1 MPLRRDLRSVLVV
14 GSGPIVIGQAA
25 EFDYSGT
32 QACRALRSLGL
43 RVVLVNSNPAT
54 IMTDPEVAD
63 ATYLEPLTAER
74 VGAVLDAERPD
85 ALLPTLGGQ
94 TALNLAVELAESGAL
109 ERAGTRLAG
118 ATVEAVRRAE
128 SRRAFTEVCR
138 AAGLELPR
146 GIEVGSVED
155 GLAAVAELGLPV
167 VLRPSFTLGGWG
179 GGVAHRRDQLAELLG
194 QGLAASPVHRVLLE
208 ESVLGWKEF
217 ELEVMRD
224 RADNAVVVCSIEN
237 LDPMGVH
244 TGDSITVAPQ
254 MTLSDVEYQAMRD
267 DAITVL
273 RAVGVETGGANVQ
286 FAVDPAS
293 GRRVVIEMNPR
304 VSRSSA
310 LASKATGF
318 PIAKVAALLAVG
330 FTLDEIRNEV
340 TGKTAAAFEPTI
352 DYVVCKVPRFAFE
365 KFPGADPVL
374 TTRMKSVGE
383 VMAIGRTFPE
393 ALQKAFRS
401 LETGSDGLWEAEPAP
416 ASDPAQLL
424 ADVAVPTEQRLHHV
438 MRALRDGFTVDEVAG
453 ASSIDPWFVDG
464 IARVVEVGAEVEA
477 AGSIDAL
484 GRDLLWR
491 AKRHGFSD
499 RQLAAAVGATEGE
512 VRTRRRALGVEPVYR
527 SVDTCAGE
535 FEASTP
541 YFYSTYEEETEVP
554 ATARPRVVV
563 LGSGPNRIGQGVE
576 FDTACVH
583 AVQALREAGYET
595 VMVNCNPETVSTDYD
610 VADRLYI
617 EPLTCEDVL
626 EVCRAEA
633 RSGPLVGVVVTMGG
647 QTPLQLAHGL
657 AAARVPLLGTPS
669 EAIDLAEDR
678 GRFGAVLARCG
689 LDAPPWGQAA
699 TAEEAWAVAERVGY
713 PVLVRPS
720 YVLGG
725 RSMEVCYDAD
735 ALARSPALASVRL
748 SGRPVLVDRFLEDAV
763 EVDVDAL
770 ADAPGEVL
778 VCGVMEH
785 IEEAGVHSGD
795 SACVLPPITLGAD
808 QVAAI
813 GEATARLARELGVVG
828 LLNVQFAVKGDRLYV
843 IEANPRA
850 SRSVP
855 FVEKVTG
862 LPVAKAAALL
872 GTGATLASLREAGM
886 LPPGKGVLAPEPA
899 HVGVK
904 EAVLPFARFPGADS
918 LLGPEMRSTG
928 EVLGL
933 DQAFGAAF
941 AKSQEA
947 AYGALPTKGV
957 AFLSVRNADKR
968 AIVLPAKRLV
978 DLGFELV
985 ATAGTARVLARNGV
999 PASVVRKVGE
1009 GPDNV
1014 ADRIRAGEIDVV
1026 VNTPQGSGPRS
1037 DGYEIRAA
1045 AVAADIPIVTTLSGL
1060 TAMVQGVE
1068 ARLAGQ
1074 FTVRSV
1080 QAWHAQGEEGSAGPI
1095 RPGAGL
1101 AAGVTGQA
1109 GVGVTG
1115 QAGVG
1120 QAGVAGAGQAGQAG
1134 VAGVAGAG
1142 EAGMAGTGE
1151 AGAGVAG

>member
-1 MPLRRDLRSVLVV
+1 VPLRPDLHSILVI

-32 QACRALRSLGL
+32 QACRALRRLGL

-54 IMTDPEVAD
+54 IMTDPDVAD
-63 ATYLEPLTAER
+63 ATYVEPLTPGPVA
-74 VGAVLDAERPD
+74 AVIEAERPD
-85 ALLPTLGGQ
+85 AVLPTLGGQ
-94 TALNLAVELAESGAL
+94 TALNLAVALHERGDL
-109 ERAGTRLAG
+109 ERLGTGLIG

-128 SRRAFTEVCR
+128 SRVAFTEACR
-138 AAGLELPR
+138 KAGLDVPR
-146 GIEVGSVED
+146 SVEVGSVEEGD
-155 GLAAVAELGLPV
+155 AAAAELGLPA

-179 GGVAHRRDQLAELLG
+179 GGVARGRDELAELLR
-194 QGLAASPVHRVLLE
+194 QGLAASPVHRVLVE

-244 TGDSITVAPQ
+244 TGDSITVAPA
-254 MTLSDVEYQAMRD
+254 MTLTDREYQDMRD
-267 DAITVL
+267 DALTVL

-286 FAVDPAS
+286 FAVDPRS

-318 PIAKVAALLAVG
+318 PIAKVAAQLAVG

-340 TGKTAAAFEPTI
+340 TGKTAAAFEPTL
-352 DYVVCKVPRFAFE
+352 DYVVVKMPRFNFE
-365 KFPGADPVL
+365 KFPGADPSL

-393 ALQKAFRS
+393 ALQKAVRS
-401 LETGSDGLWEAEPAP
+401 LEAGADGLGADDEPSGSPRPWHRRSWGAVGG
-416 ASDPAQLL
+416 ASSPHMDRAYGRDQLL
-424 ADVAVPTEQRLHHV
+424 AASAIPGEHRLQAVE
-438 MRALRDGFTVDEVAG
+438 RALRLGCEVDEVAA

-464 IARVVEVGAEVEA
+464 IARIVELRAEIAA
-477 AGSIDAL
+477 AGTIDAL
-484 GRDLLWR
+484 DRDLLWR
-491 AKRHGFSD
+491 AKRLGFSD
-499 RQLAAAVGATEGE
+499 RQLAGIVRATEGE
-512 VRTRRRALGVEPVYR
+512 VRTRRRALQVEPVYR

-541 YFYSTYEEETEVP
+541 YHYSTYEEETEVP
-554 ATARPRVVV
+554 ATGRRRVVV

-583 AVQALREAGYET
+583 AVQALREAGYEAI
-595 VMVNCNPETVSTDYD
+595 MVNCNPETVSTDYD
-610 VADRLYI
+610 VADRLYV
-617 EPLTCEDVL
+617 EPLTTEDVL

-633 RSGPLVGVVVTMGG
+633 RGGELAGVVVTMGG

-657 AAARVPLLGTPS
+657 AAAGVPLLGTPP

-678 GRFGAVLARCG
+678 GRFGLVLGRCG
-689 LDAPPWGQAA
+689 LGAPAWGQASSR
-699 TAEEAWAVAERVGY
+699 EEALAVAERIGY

-725 RSMEVCYDAD
+725 RSMEVCYDAA
-735 ALARSPALASVRL
+735 ALRKSPALAA
-748 SGRPVLVDRFLEDAV
+748 GNGWDRPVLVDRFLEDAV

-770 ADAPGEVL
+770 CDPRGEVM

-795 SACVLPPITLGAD
+795 SACVLPPITLGLD
-808 QVAAI
+808 QVATV
-813 GEATARLARELGVVG
+813 GEATARLARALGVVG
-828 LLNVQFAVKGDRLYV
+828 ILNVQFAFKGDRLYV
-843 IEANPRA
+843 LEANPRA

-855 FVEKVTG
+855 YVEKVTG

-872 GTGATLASLREAGM
+872 MTGRTLADLRRDGM
-886 LPPGKGVLAPEPA
+886 LPSTDGVLGPAPD

-933 DQAFGAAF
+933 DRSFGAAF
-941 AKSQEA
+941 AKSQEG

-968 AIVLPAKRLV
+968 SIVLPAKRLA
-978 DLGFELV
+978 DLGFKLA
-985 ATAGTARVLARNGV
+985 ATAGTASVLRRNGV
-999 PASVVRKVGE
+999 PVEVVRKVYE

-1014 ADRIRAGEIDVV
+1014 ADLIRAGEIDVV

-1037 DGYEIRAA
+1037 DGYEIRTA
-1045 AVAADIPIVTTLSGL
+1045 AVAADIPCVTTLSGL
-1060 TAMVQGVE
+1060 AAMVQGIE
-1068 ARLAGQ
+1068 ARQAGDL
-1074 FTVRSV
+1074 TVRSL
-1080 QAWHAQGEEGSAGPI
+1080 QAYHT
-1095 RPGAGL
+1095 R
-1101 AAGVTGQA
+1101 
-1109 GVGVTG
+1109 
-1115 QAGVG
+1115 
-1120 QAGVAGAGQAGQAG
+1120 AGAG
-1134 VAGVAGAG
+1134 AGAG
-1142 EAGMAGTGE
+1142 AP
-1151 AGAGVAG
+1151 

>member
-1 MPLRRDLRSVLVV
+1 VPLREDLRSVLVI

-32 QACRALRSLGL
+32 QACRALRRLGL
-43 RVVLVNSNPAT
+43 RVILVNSNPAT

-63 ATYLEPLTAER
+63 ATYLEPLTPDMVA
-74 VGAVLDAERPD
+74 AVIEAERPD
-85 ALLPTLGGQ
+85 AVLPTLGGQ
-94 TALNLAVELAESGAL
+94 TALNLAVALDERGDL
-109 ERAGTRLAG
+109 ERLGVELIG

-128 SRRAFTEVCR
+128 SRVAFSEVCAR
-138 AAGLELPR
+138 AGLRTPR
-146 GIEVGSVED
+146 SREVGSVAE
-155 GLAAVAELGLPV
+155 GMETVGELGLPV

-179 GGVAHRRDQLAELLG
+179 GGVARTETEMGELLA
-194 QGLAASPVHRVLLE
+194 QGLAASPVHRVLVE
-208 ESVLGWKEF
+208 ESVLGWKEY

-244 TGDSITVAPQ
+244 TGDSITVAPA
-254 MTLSDVEYQAMRD
+254 MTLTDREYQAMRD
-267 DAITVL
+267 ESLAVL

-318 PIAKVAALLAVG
+318 PIAKVAAQLAVG

-340 TGKTAAAFEPTI
+340 TGKTAAAFEPTL
-352 DYVVCKVPRFAFE
+352 DYVVVKVPRFNFE
-365 KFPGADPVL
+365 KFPGADQVL

-393 ALQKAFRS
+393 ALQKAYRS
-401 LETGSDGLWEAEPAP
+401 LEAGRDGLGRAGDPPPRQALLEA
-416 ASDPAQLL
+416 
-424 ADVAVPTEQRLHHV
+424 VATPTDTRLEEV
-438 MRALRDGFTVDEVAG
+438 ELTLRLGCGVDEVAT
-453 ASSIDPWFVDG
+453 ASGIDPWFVDG
-464 IARVVEVGAEVEA
+464 VARIVEVRAEVAA
-477 AGSIDAL
+477 AGVIDAL
-484 GRDLLWR
+484 DRDLLWR
-491 AKRHGFSD
+491 AKRLGFSD
-499 RQLAAAVGATEGE
+499 RQLAGIVGATEGE
-512 VRTRRRALGVEPVYR
+512 VRTRRRAFGVEPVYR

-535 FEASTP
+535 FEAFTP
-541 YFYSTYEEETEVP
+541 YHYSTYEEETEVP
-554 ATARPRVVV
+554 VTGRPRVIV

-610 VADRLYI
+610 IADRLYV
-617 EPLTCEDVL
+617 EPLTTEDVL

-633 RSGPLVGVVVTMGG
+633 RGGQLVGVIVTMGG

-657 AAARVPLLGTPS
+657 AAAGVTLLGTPP

-678 GRFGAVLARCG
+678 GRFGAVLDRCG
-689 LDAPPWGQAA
+689 LDAPAWGQAA
-699 TAEEAWAVAERVGY
+699 SPQEALAVAERIGY

-725 RSMEVCYDAD
+725 RSMEVCYDAVT
-735 ALARSPALASVRL
+735 LRRSTALASMND
-748 SGRPVLVDRFLEDAV
+748 GDRPVLVDRFLEDAV

-770 ADAPGEVL
+770 CDAAGDVL

-795 SACVLPPITLGAD
+795 SACALPPITLGPD
-808 QVAAI
+808 QVDAI
-813 GEATARLARELGVVG
+813 GEATQRLARALGVVG
-828 LLNVQFAVKGDRLYV
+828 ILNVQFAFKGDRLYV
-843 IEANPRA
+843 LEANPRA

-862 LPVAKAAALL
+862 LSVAKAAALIA
-872 GTGATLASLREAGM
+872 TGRSIPELRKAGM
-886 LPPGKGVLAPEPA
+886 LPPGEAVLAQQPC

-933 DQAFGAAF
+933 DRSFGAAY
-941 AKSQEA
+941 AKSQES

-968 AIVLPAKRLV
+968 AIVLPAKRLA
-978 DLGFELV
+978 DLGFKLAASV
-985 ATAGTARVLARNGV
+985 GTASVLRRNGV
-999 PASVVRKVGE
+999 PVEVVHKVHE
-1009 GPDNV
+1009 GSPNIVDL
-1014 ADRIRAGEIDVV
+1014 IRGGHIDVV
-1026 VNTPQGSGPRS
+1026 VNTPQGSGPRT
-1037 DGYEIRAA
+1037 DGYEIRTA
-1045 AVAADIPIVTTLSGL
+1045 AVATDIPCVTTLSGL
-1060 TAMVQGVE
+1060 TAMVQGIE
-1068 ARLAGQ
+1068 ARQAGEL
-1074 FTVRSV
+1074 TVRSL
-1080 QAWHAQGEEGSAGPI
+1080 QGYH
-1095 RPGAGL
+1095 
-1101 AAGVTGQA
+1101 
-1109 GVGVTG
+1109 
-1115 QAGVG
+1115 
-1120 QAGVAGAGQAGQAG
+1120 
-1134 VAGVAGAG
+1134 G
-1142 EAGMAGTGE
+1142 EAGSP
-1151 AGAGVAG
+1151 

>member
-1 MPLRRDLRSVLVV
+1 MPLRPDLHSILVI

-32 QACRALRSLGL
+32 QACRALRRLGL

-63 ATYLEPLTAER
+63 ATYVEPLTPGPVA
-74 VGAVLDAERPD
+74 AVIEAERPD
-85 ALLPTLGGQ
+85 AVLPTLGGQ
-94 TALNLAVELAESGAL
+94 TALNLAVALHERGDL
-109 ERAGTRLAG
+109 ERLGTGLIG

-128 SRRAFTEVCR
+128 SRVAFTEACR
-138 AAGLELPR
+138 KAGLDVPR
-146 GIEVGSVED
+146 SVEVGSVEEGD
-155 GLAAVAELGLPV
+155 AAAAELGLPA

-179 GGVAHRRDQLAELLG
+179 GGVARGRDELAELLR
-194 QGLAASPVHRVLLE
+194 QGLAASPVHRVLVE

-244 TGDSITVAPQ
+244 TGDSITVAPA
-254 MTLSDVEYQAMRD
+254 MTLTDREYQDMRD
-267 DAITVL
+267 DALTVL

-286 FAVDPAS
+286 FAVDPRS

-318 PIAKVAALLAVG
+318 PIAKVAAQLAVG

-340 TGKTAAAFEPTI
+340 TGKTAAAFEPTL
-352 DYVVCKVPRFAFE
+352 DYVVVKMPRFNFE
-365 KFPGADPVL
+365 KFPGADPSL

-393 ALQKAFRS
+393 ALQKAVRS
-401 LETGSDGLWEAEPAP
+401 LEAGADGLGADDEPSGSPRPWHRRSWGAVGG
-416 ASDPAQLL
+416 ASSPHMDRAYGRDQLL
-424 ADVAVPTEQRLHHV
+424 AASAIPGEHRLQAVE
-438 MRALRDGFTVDEVAG
+438 RALRLGCEVDEVAA

-464 IARVVEVGAEVEA
+464 IARIVELRAEIAA
-477 AGSIDAL
+477 AGTIDAL
-484 GRDLLWR
+484 DRDLLWR
-491 AKRHGFSD
+491 AKRLGFSD
-499 RQLAAAVGATEGE
+499 RQLAGIVRATEGE
-512 VRTRRRALGVEPVYR
+512 VRTRRRALQVEPVYR

-541 YFYSTYEEETEVP
+541 YHYSTYEEETEVP
-554 ATARPRVVV
+554 ATGRRRVVV

-583 AVQALREAGYET
+583 AVQALREAGYEAI
-595 VMVNCNPETVSTDYD
+595 MVNCNPETVSTDYD
-610 VADRLYI
+610 VADRLYV
-617 EPLTCEDVL
+617 EPLTTEDVL

-633 RSGPLVGVVVTMGG
+633 RGGELAGVVVTMGG

-657 AAARVPLLGTPS
+657 AAAGVPLLGTPP

-678 GRFGAVLARCG
+678 GRFGLVLGRCG
-689 LDAPPWGQAA
+689 LGAPAWGQASSR
-699 TAEEAWAVAERVGY
+699 EEALAVAERIGY

-725 RSMEVCYDAD
+725 RSMEVCYDAA
-735 ALARSPALASVRL
+735 ALRKSPALAA
-748 SGRPVLVDRFLEDAV
+748 GNGWDRPVLVDRFLEDAV

-770 ADAPGEVL
+770 CDPRGEVM

-795 SACVLPPITLGAD
+795 SACVLPPITLGLD
-808 QVAAI
+808 QVATV
-813 GEATARLARELGVVG
+813 GEATARLARALGVVG
-828 LLNVQFAVKGDRLYV
+828 ILNVQFAFKGDRLYV
-843 IEANPRA
+843 LEANPRA

-855 FVEKVTG
+855 YVEKVTG

-872 GTGATLASLREAGM
+872 MTGRTLADLRRDGM
-886 LPPGKGVLAPEPA
+886 LPSTDGVLGPAPD

-933 DQAFGAAF
+933 DRSFGAAF
-941 AKSQEA
+941 AKSQEG

-968 AIVLPAKRLV
+968 AIVLPAKRLA
-978 DLGFELV
+978 DLGFKLA
-985 ATAGTARVLARNGV
+985 ATAGTASVLRRNGV
-999 PASVVRKVGE
+999 PVEVVRKVYE

-1014 ADRIRAGEIDVV
+1014 ADLIRAGEIDVV

-1037 DGYEIRAA
+1037 DGYEIRTA
-1045 AVAADIPIVTTLSGL
+1045 AVAADIPCVTTLSGL
-1060 TAMVQGVE
+1060 AAMVQGIE
-1068 ARLAGQ
+1068 ARQAGDL
-1074 FTVRSV
+1074 TVRSL
-1080 QAWHAQGEEGSAGPI
+1080 QAYHT
-1095 RPGAGL
+1095 R
-1101 AAGVTGQA
+1101 
-1109 GVGVTG
+1109 
-1115 QAGVG
+1115 
-1120 QAGVAGAGQAGQAG
+1120 AGAG
-1134 VAGVAGAG
+1134 AGAG
-1142 EAGMAGTGE
+1142 AP
-1151 AGAGVAG
+1151 

>member
-1 MPLRRDLRSVLVV
+1 MPLREELRSVLVV

-32 QACRALRSLGL
+32 QACRALRRLGL

-63 ATYLEPLTAER
+63 ATYLEPLTPGPVA
-74 VGAVLDAERPD
+74 AVLEAERPD

-94 TALNLAVELAESGAL
+94 TALNLAVALHENGTL
-109 ERAGTRLAG
+109 ERLGVELIG
-118 ATVEAVRRAE
+118 ATVDAVRRAE
-128 SRRAFTEVCR
+128 SRVEFTRTCR
-138 AAGLELPR
+138 AAGLDLPR
-146 GIEVGSVED
+146 GVEVGSVAE
-155 GLAAVAELGLPV
+155 GLAEVEDLGLPV

-179 GGVAHRRDQLAELLG
+179 GGIARSFEELARLLAE
-194 QGLAASPVHRVLLE
+194 GLVASPVGRVLIE

-237 LDPMGVH
+237 VDPMGVH
-244 TGDSITVAPQ
+244 TGDSVTVAPQ
-254 MTLSDVEYQAMRD
+254 MTLSDREYQAMRD
-267 DAITVL
+267 DALTVL

-286 FAVDPAS
+286 FAVDPRT

-318 PIAKVAALLAVG
+318 PIAKVAAQLAVG

-340 TGKTAAAFEPTI
+340 TGRTAAAFEPTL
-352 DYVVCKVPRFAFE
+352 DYVVVKVPRFNFE
-365 KFPGADPVL
+365 KFPGADPHL

-393 ALQKAFRS
+393 ALQKACRS
-401 LETGSDGLWEAEPAP
+401 LETGRDGLGNPAADPDPGSPEAVPEA
-416 ASDPAQLL
+416 LL
-424 ADVAVPTEQRLHHV
+424 AACGRPTADRLEAVE
-438 MRALRDGFTVDEVAG
+438 RALRLGATVEQVAA
-453 ASSIDPWFVDG
+453 ASDIDPWFVDG
-464 IARVVEVGAEVEA
+464 IARTVEVGAEVA
-477 AGSIDAL
+477 AAASIDDL
-484 GRDLLWR
+484 GRGLLWR

-499 RQLAAAVGATEGE
+499 PQLAAAVGATEGE

-541 YFYSTYEEETEVP
+541 YHYSTYEEETEVP
-554 ATARPRVVV
+554 ATGRRRVVV

-610 VADRLYI
+610 IADRLYI

-633 RSGPLVGVVVTMGG
+633 AGGELAGVIVTMGG
-647 QTPLQLAHGL
+647 QTPLQLASGL
-657 AAARVPLLGTPS
+657 AAAGVPLLGTPP

-678 GRFGAVLARCG
+678 GRFGTVLERCR
-689 LDAPPWGQAA
+689 LDAPPWGQVASV
-699 TAEEAWAVAERVGY
+699 TEALAVADRVGY

-735 ALARSPALASVRL
+735 ALARSSALSAISEVSVGRPFPGPPNPPG
-748 SGRPVLVDRFLEDAV
+748 SRPVLVDRFLEDAV

-770 ADAPGEVL
+770 CDAAGQVL

-785 IEEAGVHSGD
+785 IEEAGIHSGD

-808 QVAAI
+808 QVAAVE
-813 GEATARLARELGVVG
+813 EATARLGRALGVVG
-828 LLNVQFAVKGDRLYV
+828 VLNVQFAFKGERLYV
-843 IEANPRA
+843 LEANPRA

-872 GTGATLASLREAGM
+872 MTGSTLAG
-886 LPPGKGVLAPEPA
+886 LALQGAEPA

-933 DQAFGAAF
+933 DARFGAAF

-968 AIVLPAKRLV
+968 AIVLPAKRLA
-978 DLGFELV
+978 DLGFTLV
-985 ATAGTARVLARNGV
+985 ATTGTAGVLHRNGV
-999 PASVVRKVGE
+999 PAAIVRKGHE

-1014 ADRIRAGEIDVV
+1014 VDKIRAGEIDLV
-1026 VNTPQGSGPRS
+1026 VNTPAGPGARE
-1037 DGYEIRAA
+1037 DGYDIRIA
-1045 AVAADIPIVTTLSGL
+1045 AVAADIPCITTLSGL
-1060 TAMVQGVE
+1060 TAVVQGIE
-1068 ARLAGQ
+1068 ARLAGDLA
-1074 FTVRSV
+1074 VRPL
-1080 QAWHAQGEEGSAGPI
+1080 QTWHKGG
-1095 RPGAGL
+1095 
-1101 AAGVTGQA
+1101 
-1109 GVGVTG
+1109 
-1115 QAGVG
+1115 
-1120 QAGVAGAGQAGQAG
+1120 
-1134 VAGVAGAG
+1134 
-1142 EAGMAGTGE
+1142 
-1151 AGAGVAG
+1151 

>member
-1 MPLRRDLRSVLVV
+1 VPLRQGLGSVLVV

-63 ATYLEPLTAER
+63 ATYLEPLTPGPVA
-74 VGAVLDAERPD
+74 AVLEAERPD

-94 TALNLAVELAESGAL
+94 TALNLAVALHENGTL
-109 ERAGTRLAG
+109 ERLGVELIG
-118 ATVEAVRRAE
+118 ATVDAVRRAE
-128 SRRAFTEVCR
+128 SRVEFTRTCR
-138 AAGLELPR
+138 AAGLDLPR
-146 GIEVGSVED
+146 GVEVGSVAD
-155 GLAAVAELGLPV
+155 GLAAVGDLGLPV
-167 VLRPSFTLGGWG
+167 VIRPSFTLGGWG
-179 GGVAHRRDQLAELLG
+179 GGIARTVEELGRLLG
-194 QGLAASPVHRVLLE
+194 EGLTASPVGRVLIE

-237 LDPMGVH
+237 VDPMGVH
-244 TGDSITVAPQ
+244 TGDSVTVAPQ
-254 MTLSDVEYQAMRD
+254 MTLSDREYQAMRD
-267 DAITVL
+267 DALTVL

-286 FAVDPAS
+286 FAVDPRT

-318 PIAKVAALLAVG
+318 PIAKVAAQLAVG

-340 TGKTAAAFEPTI
+340 TGKTAAAFEPTL
-352 DYVVCKVPRFAFE
+352 DYVVVKAPRFNFE
-365 KFPGADPVL
+365 KFPGADPEL

-393 ALQKAFRS
+393 ALQKAGRS
-401 LETGSDGLWEAEPAP
+401 LENGRFGLGNPSGDPAP
-416 ASDPAQLL
+416 GSPEAAPGALL
-424 ADVAVPTEQRLHHV
+424 AGCARPTADRLEAVE
-438 MRALRDGFTVDEVAG
+438 RALRLGATVDQVAA
-453 ASSIDPWFVDG
+453 ASDIDPWFVDG
-464 IARVVEVGAEVEA
+464 IARIVEVGAEVAA
-477 AGSIDAL
+477 AGPIDDL
-484 GRDLLWR
+484 GRGLLWR

-499 RQLAAAVGATEGE
+499 AQLAAAVGATEGE

-541 YFYSTYEEETEVP
+541 YHYSTYEEETEVP
-554 ATARPRVVV
+554 ATGRRRVIV

-583 AVQALREAGYET
+583 AVQALRDAGYET

-610 VADRLYI
+610 IADRLYI

-633 RSGPLVGVVVTMGG
+633 AGGDLVGMIVTMGG
-647 QTPLQLAHGL
+647 QTPLQLASGL
-657 AAARVPLLGTPS
+657 AAAGVPLLGTPPD
-669 EAIDLAEDR
+669 AIDLAEDR
-678 GRFGAVLARCG
+678 GRFGAVLERCG
-689 LDAPPWGQAA
+689 LDAPPWGQAGSV
-699 TAEEAWAVAERVGY
+699 EEALAVADRVGY

-725 RSMEVCYDAD
+725 RSMEVCYDAA
-735 ALARSPALASVRL
+735 ALARSSALAATVRDGDHPTL
-748 SGRPVLVDRFLEDAV
+748 RPVLVDRFLEDAV

-770 ADAPGEVL
+770 CDTTGQVL

-785 IEEAGVHSGD
+785 IEEAGIHSGD

-813 GEATARLARELGVVG
+813 EDATARLGRALGVVG
-828 LLNVQFAVKGDRLYV
+828 ILNVQFAFKGQRLYV
-843 IEANPRA
+843 LEANPRA

-862 LPVAKAAALL
+862 LPVARAAALL
-872 GTGATLASLREAGM
+872 MTGSTLAG
-886 LPPGKGVLAPEPA
+886 LALQASEPA

-933 DQAFGAAF
+933 DSRFGAAF

-968 AIVLPAKRLV
+968 AIVLPAKRLA
-978 DLGFELV
+978 DLGFTLM
-985 ATAGTARVLARNGV
+985 ATTGTAGVLRRNGV
-999 PASVVRKVGE
+999 EAQVVRKGHE

-1014 ADRIRAGEIDVV
+1014 VDKIRAGEIDLV
-1026 VNTPQGSGPRS
+1026 VNTPAGPGARE
-1037 DGYEIRAA
+1037 DGYDIRIA
-1045 AVAADIPIVTTLSGL
+1045 AVAADIPCITTLSGL
-1060 TAMVQGVE
+1060 TAVVQGIE
-1068 ARLAGQ
+1068 ARLAGDLA
-1074 FTVRSV
+1074 VRPLQS
-1080 QAWHAQGEEGSAGPI
+1080 WHAEGAE
-1095 RPGAGL
+1095 
-1101 AAGVTGQA
+1101 V
-1109 GVGVTG
+1109 
-1115 QAGVG
+1115 
-1120 QAGVAGAGQAGQAG
+1120 
-1134 VAGVAGAG
+1134 
-1142 EAGMAGTGE
+1142 
-1151 AGAGVAG
+1151 

>member
-1 MPLRRDLRSVLVV
+1 MPLRDDLRSVLVI

-32 QACRALRSLGL
+32 QACRALRRLGL

-63 ATYLEPLTAER
+63 ATYLEPLTAGP
-74 VGAVLDAERPD
+74 VAAVLEAERPD

-94 TALNLAVELAESGAL
+94 TALNLAVELDENGTL
-109 ERAGTRLAG
+109 ERLGVELIG
-118 ATVEAVRRAE
+118 ASVEAVRRAE
-128 SRRAFTEVCR
+128 SRVRFTETCQ
-138 AAGLELPR
+138 AAGLDLPR
-146 GIEVGSVED
+146 SVEVGTVPE
-155 GLAAVAELGLPV
+155 GLAAADRLGLPV
-167 VLRPSFTLGGWG
+167 VVRPSFTLGGWG
-179 GGVAHRRDQLAELLG
+179 GGVARDRAALAELLA
-194 QGLAASPVHRVLLE
+194 QGLAASPVRRVLVE
-208 ESVLGWKEF
+208 ESVLGWKEL

-237 LDPMGVH
+237 VDPMGVH
-244 TGDSITVAPQ
+244 TGDSVTVAPQ
-254 MTLSDVEYQAMRD
+254 MTLSDREYQAMRD
-267 DAITVL
+267 DALTVL

-340 TGKTAAAFEPTI
+340 TGKTAAAFEPTL
-352 DYVVCKVPRFAFE
+352 DYVVVKVPRFNFE
-365 KFPGADPVL
+365 KFPDADPEL

-393 ALQKAFRS
+393 ALQKAWRS
-401 LETGSDGLWEAEPAP
+401 LESGRDGLGGPDGGPEPSREA
-416 ASDPAQLL
+416 LL
-424 ADVAVPTEQRLHHV
+424 AACARPTQERLEAVE
-438 MRALRDGFTVDEVAG
+438 RALRLGCTVEEVAG
-453 ASSIDPWFVDG
+453 ASAIDPWFVDG
-464 IARVVEVGAEVEA
+464 VARIVEVRAEVA
-477 AGSIDAL
+477 AARSIDEL
-484 GRDLLWR
+484 DRRRLRR

-499 RQLAAAVGATEGE
+499 RQLAALVGATEGE
-512 VRTRRRALGVEPVYR
+512 VRTRRRALGIEPVYR

-535 FEASTP
+535 FEAATP
-541 YFYSTYEEETEVP
+541 YHYSTYEEETEVP
-554 ATARPRVVV
+554 ATGRRRVVV

-583 AVQALREAGYET
+583 AVQALRDGGYET

-633 RSGPLVGVVVTMGG
+633 AGGELVGVVVTMGG
-647 QTPLQLAHGL
+647 QTPLQLAAGL
-657 AAARVPLLGTPS
+657 AAAGVPLLGTPP

-678 GRFGAVLARCG
+678 GRFGTVLESCG
-689 LDAPPWGQAA
+689 LDAPPWGQAV
-699 TAEEAWAVAERVGY
+699 TVKEALAVAERVGY

-725 RSMEVCYDAD
+725 RSMEVCYDAA
-735 ALARSPALASVRL
+735 ALARSAALNGSGG
-748 SGRPVLVDRFLEDAV
+748 GRPVLVDRFLEDAV

-770 ADAPGEVL
+770 CDATGELL

-795 SACVLPPITLGAD
+795 SACVLPPITLGPD
-808 QVAAI
+808 QVAAV
-813 GEATARLARELGVVG
+813 GEATARLGRALGVIG
-828 LLNVQFAVKGDRLYV
+828 ILNVQFALKGERLFV
-843 IEANPRA
+843 LEANPRA

-862 LPVAKAAALL
+862 LPVARAAARLM
-872 GTGATLASLREAGM
+872 TGSTLAELGLGEA
-886 LPPGKGVLAPEPA
+886 PEEPA

-933 DQAFGAAF
+933 DASFGAAF

-968 AIVLPAKRLV
+968 AIVLPAKRLA
-978 DLGFELV
+978 DLGFTLV
-985 ATAGTARVLARNGV
+985 ATAGTAGVLARNGV
-999 PASVVRKVGE
+999 PAGVVAKVHE

-1014 ADRIRAGEIDVV
+1014 VERIRAGEIDVV
-1026 VNTPQGSGPRS
+1026 VNTPQGSGPRA
-1037 DGYEIRAA
+1037 DGYDIRTA
-1045 AVAADIPIVTTLSGL
+1045 AVAADIPCITTLSGL
-1060 TAMVQGVE
+1060 TAVVQGIE
-1068 ARLAGQ
+1068 AQLAGELA
-1074 FTVRSV
+1074 VRPL
-1080 QAWHAQGEEGSAGPI
+1080 QAWHAT
-1095 RPGAGL
+1095 R
-1101 AAGVTGQA
+1101 TGKR
-1109 GVGVTG
+1109 
-1115 QAGVG
+1115 
-1120 QAGVAGAGQAGQAG
+1120 
-1134 VAGVAGAG
+1134 
-1142 EAGMAGTGE
+1142 
-1151 AGAGVAG
+1151 

>member
-1 MPLRRDLRSVLVV
+1 MPLREDLRSVLVI

-32 QACRALRSLGL
+32 QACRALRRLGL
-43 RVVLVNSNPAT
+43 RVILVNSNPAT

-63 ATYLEPLTAER
+63 ATYLEPLTPDPVA
-74 VGAVLDAERPD
+74 AVIEAERPD
-85 ALLPTLGGQ
+85 AVLPTLGGQ
-94 TALNLAVELAESGAL
+94 TALNLAVALDERGDL
-109 ERAGTRLAG
+109 ERLGVELIG

-128 SRRAFTEVCR
+128 SRVAFSEVCAR
-138 AAGLELPR
+138 AGLQTPR
-146 GIEVGSVED
+146 SREVGSVAE
-155 GLAAVAELGLPV
+155 GQETIAELGLPL

-179 GGVAHRRDQLAELLG
+179 GGVARTAGELAGLLA
-194 QGLAASPVHRVLLE
+194 QGLAASPVHRVLVE
-208 ESVLGWKEF
+208 ESVLGWKEY

-244 TGDSITVAPQ
+244 TGDSITVAPA
-254 MTLSDVEYQAMRD
+254 MTLTDREYQAMRD
-267 DAITVL
+267 ESLTVL

-318 PIAKVAALLAVG
+318 PIAKVAAQLAVG

-340 TGKTAAAFEPTI
+340 TGKTAAAFEPTL
-352 DYVVCKVPRFAFE
+352 DYVVVKVPRFNFE
-365 KFPGADPVL
+365 KFPGADQVL

-393 ALQKAFRS
+393 ALQKAYRS
-401 LETGSDGLWEAEPAP
+401 LEAGRDGLGRREGVPAAGRRAEGRPAAP
-416 ASDPAQLL
+416 LSPERRQALL
-424 ADVAVPTEQRLHHV
+424 RATATPTDTRLEEV
-438 MRALRDGFTVDEVAG
+438 ERALRLGCGVDEVAR
-453 ASSIDPWFVDG
+453 ASGIDPWFVDG
-464 IARVVEVGAEVEA
+464 VARIVEVRAEVA
-477 AGSIDAL
+477 AAAVIDAL
-484 GRDLLWR
+484 DRELLWR
-491 AKRHGFSD
+491 AKRLGFSD
-499 RQLAAAVGATEGE
+499 RQLAGIVDATEGE
-512 VRTRRRALGVEPVYR
+512 VRTRRRALGIEPVYR

-535 FEASTP
+535 FEAFTP
-541 YFYSTYEEETEVP
+541 YHYSTYEEETEVP
-554 ATARPRVVV
+554 VTGRPRVIV

-610 VADRLYI
+610 VADRLYV
-617 EPLTCEDVL
+617 EPLTTEDVL
-626 EVCRAEA
+626 EVARAEA
-633 RSGPLVGVVVTMGG
+633 RGGQLVGVIVTMGG

-657 AAARVPLLGTPS
+657 EAAGVPLLGTPP

-678 GRFGAVLARCG
+678 GRFGAVLDRCG
-689 LDAPPWGQAA
+689 LDAPAWGQAA
-699 TAEEAWAVAERVGY
+699 SPEEALQVAERIGY

-725 RSMEVCYDAD
+725 RSMEVCYDAGT
-735 ALARSPALASVRL
+735 LARSGALASMNH
-748 SGRPVLVDRFLEDAV
+748 GDRPVLVDRFLEDAV

-770 ADAPGEVL
+770 CDAAGDVL

-795 SACVLPPITLGAD
+795 SACALPPITLGPD
-808 QVAAI
+808 QVEAV
-813 GEATARLARELGVVG
+813 GEATQRLAGALGVVG
-828 LLNVQFAVKGDRLYV
+828 ILNVQFAFKGDRLYV
-843 IEANPRA
+843 LEANPRA

-862 LPVAKAAALL
+862 LPVARAAALIA
-872 GTGATLASLREAGM
+872 TGRSIDELRKGGM
-886 LPPGKGVLAPEPA
+886 LPPGESVLAPPPD

-933 DQAFGAAF
+933 DRSFGAAY
-941 AKSQEA
+941 AKSQES

-968 AIVLPAKRLV
+968 AIVLPAKRLA
-978 DLGFELV
+978 DLGFNLV
-985 ATAGTARVLARNGV
+985 ASVGTASVLRRNGV
-999 PASVVRKVGE
+999 PVEVVHKVHE
-1009 GPDNV
+1009 GSPSIV
-1014 ADRIRAGEIDVV
+1014 ELIRGGQIDVV
-1026 VNTPQGSGPRS
+1026 VNTPQGSGPRA
-1037 DGYEIRAA
+1037 DGYEIRTA
-1045 AVAADIPIVTTLSGL
+1045 AVATDIPCVTTLSGL
-1060 TAMVQGVE
+1060 AAMVQGIE
-1068 ARLAGQ
+1068 ARQAGEL
-1074 FTVRSV
+1074 TVRSL
-1080 QAWHAQGEEGSAGPI
+1080 QGYH
-1095 RPGAGL
+1095 
-1101 AAGVTGQA
+1101 
-1109 GVGVTG
+1109 
-1115 QAGVG
+1115 
-1120 QAGVAGAGQAGQAG
+1120 
-1134 VAGVAGAG
+1134 G
-1142 EAGMAGTGE
+1142 EAGSP
-1151 AGAGVAG
+1151 

>member
-1 MPLRRDLRSVLVV
+1 VPLRGDLRSVLVI

-32 QACRALRSLGL
+32 QACRALRRLGL

-63 ATYLEPLTAER
+63 ATYLEPLTAGP
-74 VGAVLDAERPD
+74 VAAVLEAERPD

-94 TALNLAVELAESGAL
+94 TALNLAVELHENGTL
-109 ERAGTRLAG
+109 ERLGVELIG

-128 SRRAFTEVCR
+128 SRVRFTETCQ
-138 AAGLELPR
+138 AAGLDLPR
-146 GIEVGSVED
+146 SVEVGSVPD
-155 GLAAVAELGLPV
+155 GLAAADRLGLPV

-179 GGVAHRRDQLAELLG
+179 GGVARDRAALAGLLA
-194 QGLAASPVHRVLLE
+194 QGLAASPVRRVLVE
-208 ESVLGWKEF
+208 ESVLGWKEL

-237 LDPMGVH
+237 VDPMGVH
-244 TGDSITVAPQ
+244 TGDSVTVAPQ
-254 MTLSDVEYQAMRD
+254 MTLSDREYQAMRD
-267 DAITVL
+267 DALTVL

-340 TGKTAAAFEPTI
+340 TGKTAAAFEPTL
-352 DYVVCKVPRFAFE
+352 DYVAVKVPRFNFE
-365 KFPGADPVL
+365 KFPDADPEL

-393 ALQKAFRS
+393 ALQKAWRS
-401 LETGSDGLWEAEPAP
+401 LETGRDGLGGPEPPGPPGPGSPEADRA
-416 ASDPAQLL
+416 ALL
-424 ADVAVPTEQRLHHV
+424 AACARPTQDRLEAVE
-438 MRALRDGFTVDEVAG
+438 RALRLGCTVEEVAA
-453 ASSIDPWFVDG
+453 ASAIDPWFVDG
-464 IARVVEVGAEVEA
+464 IARIVEVRAEVA
-477 AGSIDAL
+477 TARSIDELDAA
-484 GRDLLWR
+484 LLWR

-499 RQLAAAVGATEGE
+499 RQLAAPVGATEGE
-512 VRTRRRALGVEPVYR
+512 VRTRRRALGIEPVYR

-535 FEASTP
+535 FEAATP
-541 YFYSTYEEETEVP
+541 YHYSTYEEETEVP
-554 ATARPRVVV
+554 ATGRRRVVV

-583 AVQALREAGYET
+583 AVQALRDAGYET

-633 RSGPLVGVVVTMGG
+633 AGGELVGVVVTMGG
-647 QTPLQLAHGL
+647 QTPLQLAAGL
-657 AAARVPLLGTPS
+657 AAAGVPLLGTPPES
-669 EAIDLAEDR
+669 IDLAEDR
-678 GRFGAVLARCG
+678 GRFGTVLEGCG

-699 TAEEAWAVAERVGY
+699 TVKEALAVADRVGY

-725 RSMEVCYDAD
+725 RSMEVCYDAA
-735 ALARSPALASVRL
+735 ALARSAALNGEDSIGGLRL
-748 SGRPVLVDRFLEDAV
+748 SHPNPPGGRPVLVDRFLEDAV

-770 ADAPGEVL
+770 CDATGELL

-795 SACVLPPITLGAD
+795 SACVLPPITLGPD
-808 QVAAI
+808 QVAAV
-813 GEATARLARELGVVG
+813 GDATARLGRALGVIG
-828 LLNVQFAVKGDRLYV
+828 ILNVQFALKGERLYV
-843 IEANPRA
+843 LEANPRA

-862 LPVAKAAALL
+862 LPVARAAARLM
-872 GTGATLASLREAGM
+872 TGSTLAELGIGG
-886 LPPGKGVLAPEPA
+886 PPPEPA

-933 DQAFGAAF
+933 DVSFGAAF

-968 AIVLPAKRLV
+968 AIVLPAKRLA
-978 DLGFELV
+978 DLGFTLV
-985 ATAGTARVLARNGV
+985 ATAGTAGVLARNGV
-999 PASVVRKVGE
+999 PAAVVAKVHE
-1009 GPDNV
+1009 GADNV
-1014 ADRIRAGEIDVV
+1014 VERIRAGEIDVV
-1026 VNTPQGSGPRS
+1026 VNTPQGSGPRA
-1037 DGYEIRAA
+1037 DGYDIRTA
-1045 AVAADIPIVTTLSGL
+1045 AVAADIPCITTLSGL
-1060 TAMVQGVE
+1060 TAVVQGIE
-1068 ARLAGQ
+1068 AQLAGELA
-1074 FTVRSV
+1074 VRPL
-1080 QAWHAQGEEGSAGPI
+1080 QAWHDGPAG
-1095 RPGAGL
+1095 RRSGA
-1101 AAGVTGQA
+1101 APPD
-1109 GVGVTG
+1109 
-1115 QAGVG
+1115 
-1120 QAGVAGAGQAGQAG
+1120 
-1134 VAGVAGAG
+1134 GAG
-1142 EAGMAGTGE
+1142 EAEGR
-1151 AGAGVAG
+1151 

>member
-1 MPLRRDLRSVLVV
+1 MPLRSDLRSVLVV

-32 QACRALRSLGL
+32 QACRALRALGL

-94 TALNLAVELAESGAL
+94 TALNLAVELAGSGAL
-109 ERAGTRLAG
+109 ERVGTRLIG
-118 ATVEAVRRAE
+118 ASVEAVSRAE
-128 SRRAFTEVCR
+128 SRQAFTAVCR

-146 GIEVGSVED
+146 GIEVGGVDE
-155 GLAAVAELGLPV
+155 GLAAAAELGLPV

-179 GGVAHRRDQLAELLG
+179 GGIAHGPGQLVELLG
-194 QGLAASPVHRVLLE
+194 QALAASPVRRVLLE

-393 ALQKAFRS
+393 ALQKAYRG
-401 LETGSDGLWEAEPAP
+401 LEAGHDGLWEPPEAGGARPSAPDP
-416 ASDPAQLL
+416 ASL
-424 ADVAVPTEQRLHHV
+424 ATPTEHRLQAV
-438 MRALRDGFTVDEVAG
+438 ARALGLGCTVDQVAA

-464 IARVVEVGAEVEA
+464 VARIVEVGAEVAA

-499 RQLAAAVGATEGE
+499 RQLAAAVDATEGE

-554 ATARPRVVV
+554 VTGRTRVVV
-563 LGSGPNRIGQGVE
+563 LGSGPNRIGQGIE

-633 RSGPLVGVVVTMGG
+633 RSGPLAGVIVTMGG

-657 AAARVPLLGTPS
+657 VAAKVPLLGTPS

-689 LDAPPWGQAA
+689 LDAPPWGQA
-699 TAEEAWAVAERVGY
+699 TTVEEAWAVAERVGY

-725 RSMEVCYDAD
+725 RSMEVCYNAA
-735 ALARSPALASVRL
+735 ALARSPALAGVER

-770 ADAPGEVL
+770 ADAGGEVL

-795 SACVLPPITLGAD
+795 SACVLPPITLGPD

-813 GEATARLARELGVVG
+813 GRASAELARELGVVG
-828 LLNVQFAVKGDRLYV
+828 ILNVQFAVKGDRLYV

-872 GTGATLASLREAGM
+872 GTGATLAGLRRAGM
-886 LPPGKGVLAPEPA
+886 LPAGQGVLAPEPA
-899 HVGVK
+899 PVGVK

-928 EVLGL
+928 EVVGL
-933 DQAFGAAF
+933 DRAFGPAY

-978 DLGFELV
+978 DLGFELL
-985 ATAGTARVLARNGV
+985 ATAGTAGVLARNGV
-999 PASVVRKVGE
+999 PAAVVPKVGE

-1014 ADRIRAGEIDVV
+1014 VDRIRAGKIDVV

-1037 DGYEIRAA
+1037 DGYEIRVA
-1045 AVAADIPIVTTLSGL
+1045 AVAADIPIITTLSGL

-1080 QAWHAQGEEGSAGPI
+1080 QAWHTEGWDG
-1095 RPGAGL
+1095 
-1101 AAGVTGQA
+1101 
-1109 GVGVTG
+1109 
-1115 QAGVG
+1115 
-1120 QAGVAGAGQAGQAG
+1120 
-1134 VAGVAGAG
+1134 
-1142 EAGMAGTGE
+1142 
-1151 AGAGVAG
+1151 

>member
-1 MPLRRDLRSVLVV
+1 VPLREDLRSVLVI

-32 QACRALRSLGL
+32 QACRALRRLGL

-63 ATYLEPLTAER
+63 ATYLEPLTAGP
-74 VGAVLDAERPD
+74 VAAVLEAERPD

-94 TALNLAVELAESGAL
+94 TALNLAVELHEH
-109 ERAGTRLAG
+109 GTLRRLGVGLIG

-128 SRRAFTEVCR
+128 SRVRFTETCQ
-138 AAGLELPR
+138 AAGLDLPR
-146 GIEVGSVED
+146 SVEVGSVAD
-155 GLAAVAELGLPV
+155 GLAAADELGLPV
-167 VLRPSFTLGGWG
+167 VLRPSYTLGGWG
-179 GGVAHRRDQLAELLG
+179 GGVARDRAGLAALLA
-194 QGLAASPVHRVLLE
+194 QGLAASPVRRVLVE

-244 TGDSITVAPQ
+244 TGDSVTVAPQ
-254 MTLSDVEYQAMRD
+254 MTLSDREYQAMRD
-267 DAITVL
+267 DALTVL

-286 FAVDPAS
+286 FAVDPAT

-330 FTLDEIRNEV
+330 FTLDEVRNEV
-340 TGKTAAAFEPTI
+340 TGRTAAAFEPTL
-352 DYVVCKVPRFAFE
+352 DYVVVKAPRFNFE
-365 KFPGADPVL
+365 KFPDADAEL

-393 ALQKAFRS
+393 ALQKAWRS
-401 LETGSDGLWEAEPAP
+401 LETGRDGLDGPEPDGRGALGEA
-416 ASDPAQLL
+416 LL
-424 ADVAVPTEQRLHHV
+424 AACARPTQDRLEAVE
-438 MRALRDGFTVDEVAG
+438 RALRLGRTVEEVAA
-453 ASSIDPWFVDG
+453 ASAIDPWFVDG
-464 IARVVEVGAEVEA
+464 VARIVEVRAEVATARSVDEL
-477 AGSIDAL
+477 DHRRL
-484 GRDLLWR
+484 RR

-499 RQLAAAVGATEGE
+499 RQLAALVGATEGE
-512 VRTRRRALGVEPVYR
+512 VRTRRRALGIEPVYR

-535 FEASTP
+535 FEAATP
-541 YFYSTYEEETEVP
+541 YHYSTYEEETEVP
-554 ATARPRVVV
+554 ATGRRRVVV

-583 AVQALREAGYET
+583 AVQALRDAGYET

-633 RSGPLVGVVVTMGG
+633 AGGELVGVVVTMGG
-647 QTPLQLAHGL
+647 QTPLQLAAGL
-657 AAARVPLLGTPS
+657 AAAGVPLLGTPP

-678 GRFGAVLARCG
+678 GRFGTVLAGCG

-699 TAEEAWAVAERVGY
+699 TVQEALAVAERVGY

-725 RSMEVCYDAD
+725 RSMEVCYDAA
-735 ALARSPALASVRL
+735 ALARSAALNGSGG
-748 SGRPVLVDRFLEDAV
+748 GRPVLVDRFLEDAV

-770 ADAPGEVL
+770 CDAAGQVL

-795 SACVLPPITLGAD
+795 SACVLPPITLGPD
-808 QVAAI
+808 QVAAV
-813 GEATARLARELGVVG
+813 GEATARLGRALGVVG
-828 LLNVQFAVKGDRLYV
+828 ILNVQFALKGERLFV
-843 IEANPRA
+843 LEANPRA

-862 LPVAKAAALL
+862 LPVARAAARLM
-872 GTGATLASLREAGM
+872 TGSTLAELGLDTEGRPA
-886 LPPGKGVLAPEPA
+886 EPA

-933 DQAFGAAF
+933 NGSFGAAF

-968 AIVLPAKRLV
+968 AIVLPAKRLA
-978 DLGFELV
+978 DLGFTLV
-985 ATAGTARVLARNGV
+985 ATAGTAGVLARNGV
-999 PASVVRKVGE
+999 PAAVVAKVHE

-1014 ADRIRAGEIDVV
+1014 VERIRAGEIDVV
-1026 VNTPQGSGPRS
+1026 VNTPQGSGPRA
-1037 DGYEIRAA
+1037 DGYDIRTA
-1045 AVAADIPIVTTLSGL
+1045 AVAADIPCITTLSGL
-1060 TAMVQGVE
+1060 TAVVQGIE
-1068 ARLAGQ
+1068 ALQAGELA
-1074 FTVRSV
+1074 VRPL
-1080 QAWHAQGEEGSAGPI
+1080 QAWHEGPAGRRSGASPSD
-1095 RPGAGL
+1095 GAG
-1101 AAGVTGQA
+1101 AAPA
-1109 GVGVTG
+1109 GGER
-1115 QAGVG
+1115 AG
-1120 QAGVAGAGQAGQAG
+1120 
-1134 VAGVAGAG
+1134 
-1142 EAGMAGTGE
+1142 
-1151 AGAGVAG
+1151 

>member
-1 MPLRRDLRSVLVV
+1 MPLREDLRSVLVI

-32 QACRALRSLGL
+32 QACRALRRLGL

-63 ATYLEPLTAER
+63 ATYLEPLTA
-74 VGAVLDAERPD
+74 VPVAAVLEAERPD

-94 TALNLAVELAESGAL
+94 TALNLAVELHEGGVL
-109 ERAGTRLAG
+109 ERRGVELIG

-128 SRRAFTEVCR
+128 SRVTFIDTCR
-138 AAGLELPR
+138 AAGLDLPN
-146 GIEVGSVED
+146 GVEVGTVGE
-155 GLAAVAELGLPV
+155 GLAAADELGLPV
-167 VLRPSFTLGGWG
+167 VVRPSFTLGGWG
-179 GGVAHRRDQLAELLG
+179 GGVARDRD
-194 QGLAASPVHRVLLE
+194 GLAALLAQGLRASPVGRVLVE

-244 TGDSITVAPQ
+244 TGDSVTVAPQ
-254 MTLSDVEYQAMRD
+254 MTLSDREYQAMRD
-267 DAITVL
+267 DALTVL

-340 TGKTAAAFEPTI
+340 TGRTAAAFEPTL
-352 DYVVCKVPRFAFE
+352 DYVVVKAPRFNFE
-365 KFPGADPVL
+365 KFPEAAGVL
-374 TTRMKSVGE
+374 TTRMQSVGE

-393 ALQKAFRS
+393 ALQKAWRS
-401 LETGSDGLWEAEPAP
+401 LETGRDGLGGGNDDGNQVTAEE
-416 ASDPAQLL
+416 LL
-424 ADVAVPTEQRLHHV
+424 AACAVPTQERLGGV
-438 MRALRDGFTVDEVAG
+438 ERALRHGCTVEQVAA
-453 ASSIDPWFVDG
+453 ASAIDPWFVDG
-464 IARVVEVGAEVEA
+464 VARVVEVRAELAA
-477 AGSIDAL
+477 AGRLDDL
-484 GRDLLWR
+484 GRGLLWR

-499 RQLAAAVGATEGE
+499 RQVAGLVGATEGE

-535 FEASTP
+535 FEATTP
-541 YFYSTYEEETEVP
+541 YHYSTYEEETEVP
-554 ATARPRVVV
+554 ATGRRRVVV

-610 VADRLYI
+610 VADRLYV

-633 RSGPLVGVVVTMGG
+633 RGGELVGVIVTMGG
-647 QTPLQLAHGL
+647 QTPLHLAHGL
-657 AAARVPLLGTPS
+657 AAAGVPLLGTPP

-678 GRFGAVLARCG
+678 GRFGGVLERLG

-699 TAEEAWAVAERVGY
+699 SAAEALAVAERVGY

-725 RSMEVCYDAD
+725 RAMEVCYDPD
-735 ALARSPALASVRL
+735 ALARSPALGGTA
-748 SGRPVLVDRFLEDAV
+748 RPVLVDRFLEDAV

-770 ADAPGEVL
+770 CDAAGDTV

-808 QVAAI
+808 QVAAAAD
-813 GEATARLARELGVVG
+813 ATARLGRELGVVG
-828 LLNVQFAVKGDRLYV
+828 ILNVQFAFKGDRLYV
-843 IEANPRA
+843 LEANPRA

-862 LPVAKAAALL
+862 LPVARAAALL
-872 GTGATLASLREAGM
+872 MTGATLAELG
-886 LPPGKGVLAPEPA
+886 LGGGPPAVPEPA

-904 EAVLPFARFPGADS
+904 EAVLPFHRFPGADS

-933 DQAFGAAF
+933 DRSFGAAF

-968 AIVLPAKRLV
+968 AIVLPAKRLA
-978 DLGFELV
+978 DLGFTLM
-985 ATAGTARVLARNGV
+985 ATAGTASVLRRNGM
-999 PASVVRKVGE
+999 AATVVGKVGE
-1009 GPDNV
+1009 GPGNV
-1014 ADRIRAGEIDVV
+1014 VDRIRAGEVDVV
-1026 VNTPQGSGPRS
+1026 VNTPQGPVPRG
-1037 DGYEIRAA
+1037 DGYEIRTA
-1045 AVAADIPIVTTLSGL
+1045 AVAAAIPCITTLSGL
-1060 TAMVQGVE
+1060 TAVVQGIE
-1068 ARLAGQ
+1068 ARLTGDLA
-1074 FTVRSV
+1074 VRPL
-1080 QAWHAQGEEGSAGPI
+1080 QAWHEGDG
-1095 RPGAGL
+1095 
-1101 AAGVTGQA
+1101 
-1109 GVGVTG
+1109 
-1115 QAGVG
+1115 
-1120 QAGVAGAGQAGQAG
+1120 
-1134 VAGVAGAG
+1134 
-1142 EAGMAGTGE
+1142 
-1151 AGAGVAG
+1151 

>member
-1 MPLRRDLRSVLVV
+1 VPLRGDLRTVLVI

-32 QACRALRSLGL
+32 QACRALRRLGL

-63 ATYLEPLTAER
+63 ATYLEPLTAGPLTAILE
-74 VGAVLDAERPD
+74 AERPD

-94 TALNLAVELAESGAL
+94 TALNLAVELAGNGTLQRLGVELIGAS
-109 ERAGTRLAG
+109 
-118 ATVEAVRRAE
+118 VEAVHRAE
-128 SRRAFTEVCR
+128 SRVQFIDTCR
-138 AAGLELPR
+138 AAGLDLPS
-146 GIEVGSVED
+146 GLEVGTVEE
-155 GLAAVAELGLPV
+155 GLAAAEKLGLPV

-179 GGVAHRRDQLAELLG
+179 GGVARTPDALAGLLA
-194 QGLAASPVHRVLLE
+194 QGLAASPVRRVLVE

-244 TGDSITVAPQ
+244 TGDSVTVAPQ
-254 MTLSDVEYQAMRD
+254 MTLSDREYQAMRD
-267 DAITVL
+267 DALAVL

-340 TGKTAAAFEPTI
+340 TGKTAAAFEPTL
-352 DYVVCKVPRFAFE
+352 DYVVVKAPRFNFE
-365 KFPGADPVL
+365 KFPDADAEL

-393 ALQKAFRS
+393 ALQKAWRS
-401 LETGSDGLWEAEPAP
+401 LETGRDGLRSPQDDPPEVTPA
-416 ASDPAQLL
+416 ALL
-424 ADVAVPTEQRLHHV
+424 AACARPTQERLEAVE
-438 MRALRDGFTVDEVAG
+438 RALRLGCGVDEVAA
-453 ASSIDPWFVDG
+453 ASAIDPWFVDG
-464 IARVVEVGAEVEA
+464 VARIVEVAAEVAA
-477 AGSIDAL
+477 AGSIDEL
-484 GRDLLWR
+484 GRGPLR
-491 AKRHGFSD
+491 HAKRHGFSD
-499 RQLAAAVGATEGE
+499 RQLAALVGATEGE
-512 VRTRRRALGVEPVYR
+512 VRTRRRALGVEPTYR

-541 YFYSTYEEETEVP
+541 YHYSTYEEETEVP
-554 ATARPRVVV
+554 ATGRRRVVV

-610 VADRLYI
+610 VADRLYV

-633 RSGPLVGVVVTMGG
+633 RGGQLVGVVVTMGG
-647 QTPLQLAHGL
+647 QTPLQLAGGL
-657 AAARVPLLGTPS
+657 AAAGVPLLGTPP

-678 GRFGAVLARCG
+678 GRFGAVLQRCG

-699 TAEEAWAVAERVGY
+699 SVAEALAVAERVGY

-725 RSMEVCYDAD
+725 RSMQVCYDAA
-735 ALARSPALASVRL
+735 ALARSGALNGHGG
-748 SGRPVLVDRFLEDAV
+748 GRPVLVDRFLEDAV

-770 ADAPGEVL
+770 CDAAGGVL

-795 SACVLPPITLGAD
+795 SACVLPPITIGPDQLG
-808 QVAAI
+808 AI
-813 GEATARLARELGVVG
+813 GEATARLGRALGVVG
-828 LLNVQFAVKGDRLYV
+828 ILNVQFALKGERLYV
-843 IEANPRA
+843 LEANPRA

-862 LPVAKAAALL
+862 LPVARAAALL
-872 GTGATLASLREAGM
+872 MTGSTLADLRLDAR
-886 LPPGKGVLAPEPA
+886 EPA

-933 DQAFGAAF
+933 DASFGAAF

-968 AIVLPAKRLV
+968 AIVLPAKRLA
-978 DLGFELV
+978 DLGFTLV
-985 ATAGTARVLARNGV
+985 ATTGTASVLARNGV
-999 PASVVRKVGE
+999 TAEVVRKVHE

-1014 ADRIRAGEIDVV
+1014 VDRIRAGEIDVV
-1026 VNTPQGSGPRS
+1026 VNTPQGSGPRT
-1037 DGYEIRAA
+1037 DGYDIRTA
-1045 AVAADIPIVTTLSGL
+1045 AVAADIPCVTTLSGL
-1060 TAMVQGVE
+1060 TAMVQGIE
-1068 ARLAGQ
+1068 ARLAGELE
-1074 FTVRSV
+1074 VRPL
-1080 QAWHAQGEEGSAGPI
+1080 QEWHDGPAGRRAGAAAPDGAGP
-1095 RPGAGL
+1095 
-1101 AAGVTGQA
+1101 
-1109 GVGVTG
+1109 
-1115 QAGVG
+1115 
-1120 QAGVAGAGQAGQAG
+1120 
-1134 VAGVAGAG
+1134 GAG
-1142 EAGMAGTGE
+1142 EAGAG
-1151 AGAGVAG
+1151 

>member
-1 MPLRRDLRSVLVV
+1 VPLRGDLRSVLVI

-32 QACRALRSLGL
+32 QACRALRRLGL

-63 ATYLEPLTAER
+63 ATYLEPLTAGP
-74 VGAVLDAERPD
+74 VAAVLEAERPD

-94 TALNLAVELAESGAL
+94 TALNLAVELHENGTL
-109 ERAGTRLAG
+109 ERLGVELIG

-128 SRRAFTEVCR
+128 SRVRFTETCQ
-138 AAGLELPR
+138 AAGLDLPR
-146 GIEVGSVED
+146 SVEVGSVPD
-155 GLAAVAELGLPV
+155 GLAAADRLGLPV

-179 GGVAHRRDQLAELLG
+179 GGVARDRAALAQLLA
-194 QGLAASPVHRVLLE
+194 QGLAASPVRRVLVE

-237 LDPMGVH
+237 VDPMGVH
-244 TGDSITVAPQ
+244 TGDSVTVAPQ
-254 MTLSDVEYQAMRD
+254 MTLSDREYQAMRD
-267 DAITVL
+267 DALTVL

-286 FAVDPAS
+286 FAVDPAT

-340 TGKTAAAFEPTI
+340 TGRTAAAFEPTL
-352 DYVVCKVPRFAFE
+352 DYVAVKVPRFNFE
-365 KFPGADPVL
+365 KFPDADPEL

-383 VMAIGRTFPE
+383 VMALGRTFPE
-393 ALQKAFRS
+393 ALQKAWRS
-401 LETGSDGLWEAEPAP
+401 LETGRDGLGGPTTDPDLGAPEADRA
-416 ASDPAQLL
+416 ALL
-424 ADVAVPTEQRLHHV
+424 AACARATQDRLEAVE
-438 MRALRDGFTVDEVAG
+438 RALRLGSTVEQVAG
-453 ASSIDPWFVDG
+453 ASDIDPWFVDG
-464 IARVVEVGAEVEA
+464 IARLVEVRAQVA
-477 AGSIDAL
+477 AARSIDEL
-484 GRDLLWR
+484 GAPLLRR

-499 RQLAAAVGATEGE
+499 RQLGVLVGATEGE
-512 VRTRRRALGVEPVYR
+512 VRTRRRALGIEPVYR

-535 FEASTP
+535 FEAATP
-541 YFYSTYEEETEVP
+541 YHYSTYEEETEVP
-554 ATARPRVVV
+554 ATGRRRVVV

-583 AVQALREAGYET
+583 TVQALRDAGYET

-633 RSGPLVGVVVTMGG
+633 AGGELVGVVVTMGG
-647 QTPLQLAHGL
+647 QTPLQLAAGL
-657 AAARVPLLGTPS
+657 AAAGVPLLGTPPES
-669 EAIDLAEDR
+669 IDLAEDR
-678 GRFGAVLARCG
+678 GRFGTVLQRCR

-699 TAEEAWAVAERVGY
+699 TVEQALAVAERVGY

-725 RSMEVCYDAD
+725 RSMEVCYDAA
-735 ALARSPALASVRL
+735 ALARSGALNGKSG
-748 SGRPVLVDRFLEDAV
+748 GRPVLVDRFLEDAV

-770 ADAPGEVL
+770 CDASGELL

-795 SACVLPPITLGAD
+795 SACVLPPITLGPD
-808 QVAAI
+808 QVAAV
-813 GEATARLARELGVVG
+813 GEATARLGRALGVVG
-828 LLNVQFAVKGDRLYV
+828 ILNVQFALKGERLYV
-843 IEANPRA
+843 LEANPRA

-862 LPVAKAAALL
+862 LPVARAAALL
-872 GTGATLASLREAGM
+872 MTGSTLAELGLSG
-886 LPPGKGVLAPEPA
+886 PPPEPA

-933 DQAFGAAF
+933 DASFGAAF

-947 AYGALPTKGV
+947 AYGALPTKGI

-968 AIVLPAKRLV
+968 AIVLPAKRLA
-978 DLGFELV
+978 DLGFTL
-985 ATAGTARVLARNGV
+985 AATSGTAGVLARNGV
-999 PASVVRKVGE
+999 PATVVAKVHE

-1014 ADRIRAGEIDVV
+1014 VERIRAGEIDVV
-1026 VNTPQGSGPRS
+1026 VNTPHGSGPRA
-1037 DGYEIRAA
+1037 DGYDIRTA
-1045 AVAADIPIVTTLSGL
+1045 AVAADIPCITTLSGL
-1060 TAMVQGVE
+1060 TAVVQGIE
-1068 ARLAGQ
+1068 AQLAGELA
-1074 FTVRSV
+1074 VRPL
-1080 QAWHAQGEEGSAGPI
+1080 QAWHQGPAGRGSGPLA
-1095 RPGAGL
+1095 PDGGGAVP
-1101 AAGVTGQA
+1101 AS
-1109 GVGVTG
+1109 
-1115 QAGVG
+1115 
-1120 QAGVAGAGQAGQAG
+1120 
-1134 VAGVAGAG
+1134 G
-1142 EAGMAGTGE
+1142 EAAE
-1151 AGAGVAG
+1151 R

>member
-1 MPLRRDLRSVLVV
+1 VPLRGDLRSILVI

-32 QACRALRSLGL
+32 QACRALRRLGL

-63 ATYLEPLTAER
+63 ATYLEPLTAGP
-74 VGAVLDAERPD
+74 VAAVLEAERPD
-85 ALLPTLGGQ
+85 AVLPTLGGQ
-94 TALNLAVELAESGAL
+94 TALNLAVELHENGTL
-109 ERAGTRLAG
+109 ERLEVELIG

-128 SRRAFTEVCR
+128 SRVRFTETCQ
-138 AAGLELPR
+138 AAGLDLPR
-146 GIEVGSVED
+146 SVEVGSVPD
-155 GLAAVAELGLPV
+155 GLAAADRLGLPV
-167 VLRPSFTLGGWG
+167 VVRPSFTLGGWG
-179 GGVAHRRDQLAELLG
+179 GGVARDRTALAELLA
-194 QGLAASPVHRVLLE
+194 QGLAASPVRRVLVE

-237 LDPMGVH
+237 VDPMGVH
-244 TGDSITVAPQ
+244 TGDSVTVAPQ
-254 MTLSDVEYQAMRD
+254 MTLSDREYQAMRD
-267 DAITVL
+267 DALTVL

-286 FAVDPAS
+286 FAVDPAT

-340 TGKTAAAFEPTI
+340 TGKTAAAFEPTL
-352 DYVVCKVPRFAFE
+352 DYVAVKVPRFNFE
-365 KFPGADPVL
+365 KFPDADPEL

-383 VMAIGRTFPE
+383 VMALGRTFPE
-393 ALQKAFRS
+393 ALQKAWRS
-401 LETGSDGLWEAEPAP
+401 LETGRDGLGSPEAQTDAGAP
-416 ASDPAQLL
+416 EALL
-424 ADVAVPTEQRLHHV
+424 AACARPTQDRLEAVE
-438 MRALRDGFTVDEVAG
+438 RALRFGCTVEQVAG
-453 ASSIDPWFVDG
+453 ASHIDPWFVDG
-464 IARVVEVGAEVEA
+464 IARVVEVRAEVA
-477 AGSIDAL
+477 AARSIDELDAP
-484 GRDLLWR
+484 LLRR
-491 AKRHGFSD
+491 AKRHGCSD
-499 RQLAAAVGATEGE
+499 RQLGVLVGATEGE
-512 VRTRRRALGVEPVYR
+512 VRTRRRALGIEPVYR

-535 FEASTP
+535 FEAATP
-541 YFYSTYEEETEVP
+541 YHYSTYEEETEVP
-554 ATARPRVVV
+554 ASGRRRVVV

-583 AVQALREAGYET
+583 AVQALRDAGYET

-633 RSGPLVGVVVTMGG
+633 AGGELVGVVVTMGG
-647 QTPLQLAHGL
+647 QTPLQLAAGL
-657 AAARVPLLGTPS
+657 AAAGVPLLGTPPES
-669 EAIDLAEDR
+669 IDLAEDR
-678 GRFGAVLARCG
+678 GRFGTVLQRCG

-699 TAEEAWAVAERVGY
+699 TVQEALAVAERVGY

-725 RSMEVCYDAD
+725 RSMEVCYDAA
-735 ALARSPALASVRL
+735 ALARSGALNGR
-748 SGRPVLVDRFLEDAV
+748 GGDRPVLVDRFLEDAV

-770 ADAPGEVL
+770 CDAAGELL

-785 IEEAGVHSGD
+785 IEEAGIHSGD
-795 SACVLPPITLGAD
+795 SACVLPPITLGPD
-808 QVAAI
+808 QVAAV
-813 GEATARLARELGVVG
+813 GEATARLGRALGVVG
-828 LLNVQFAVKGDRLYV
+828 ILNVQFALKGERLYV
-843 IEANPRA
+843 LEANPRA

-862 LPVAKAAALL
+862 LPVARAAALL
-872 GTGATLASLREAGM
+872 MTGSTLAELG
-886 LPPGKGVLAPEPA
+886 LCGPPPEPA

-933 DQAFGAAF
+933 DASFGAAF

-968 AIVLPAKRLV
+968 AIVLPAKRLA
-978 DLGFELV
+978 DLGFTL
-985 ATAGTARVLARNGV
+985 AATTGTAGVLARNGV
-999 PASVVRKVGE
+999 PATVVAKVHE

-1014 ADRIRAGEIDVV
+1014 VERIRAGEIDVV
-1026 VNTPQGSGPRS
+1026 VNTPHGSGPRA
-1037 DGYEIRAA
+1037 DGYDIRTA
-1045 AVAADIPIVTTLSGL
+1045 AVAADIPCITTLSGL
-1060 TAMVQGVE
+1060 TAVVQGIE
-1068 ARLAGQ
+1068 AQLAGELA
-1074 FTVRSV
+1074 VRPL
-1080 QAWHAQGEEGSAGPI
+1080 QAWHEGPAGRGSGPLA
-1095 RPGAGL
+1095 PDGGGAVP
-1101 AAGVTGQA
+1101 AS
-1109 GVGVTG
+1109 
-1115 QAGVG
+1115 
-1120 QAGVAGAGQAGQAG
+1120 
-1134 VAGVAGAG
+1134 G
-1142 EAGMAGTGE
+1142 EAAE
-1151 AGAGVAG
+1151 R

>member
-1 MPLRRDLRSVLVV
+1 MPLREDLRSVLVI

-32 QACRALRSLGL
+32 QACRALRRLGL

-63 ATYLEPLTAER
+63 ATYLEPLTA
-74 VGAVLDAERPD
+74 VPVAAVLEAERPD

-94 TALNLAVELAESGAL
+94 TALNLAVELHEGGVL
-109 ERAGTRLAG
+109 ERRGVELIG

-128 SRRAFTEVCR
+128 SRVTFIDTCR
-138 AAGLELPR
+138 AAGLDLPN
-146 GIEVGSVED
+146 GVEVGTVGE
-155 GLAAVAELGLPV
+155 GLAAADELGLPV
-167 VLRPSFTLGGWG
+167 VVRPSFTLGGWG
-179 GGVAHRRDQLAELLG
+179 GGVARDRD
-194 QGLAASPVHRVLLE
+194 GLAALLAQGLRASPVGRVLVE

-244 TGDSITVAPQ
+244 TGDSVTVAPQ
-254 MTLSDVEYQAMRD
+254 MTLSDREYQAMRD
-267 DAITVL
+267 DALTVL

-340 TGKTAAAFEPTI
+340 TGRTAAAFEPTL
-352 DYVVCKVPRFAFE
+352 DYVVVKAPRFNFE
-365 KFPGADPVL
+365 KFPEAAGVL
-374 TTRMKSVGE
+374 TTRMQSVGE

-393 ALQKAFRS
+393 ALQKAWRS
-401 LETGSDGLWEAEPAP
+401 LETGRDGLGGGNDDGNQVTAEE
-416 ASDPAQLL
+416 LL
-424 ADVAVPTEQRLHHV
+424 AACAVPTQERLGGV
-438 MRALRDGFTVDEVAG
+438 ERALRHGCTVEQVAA
-453 ASSIDPWFVDG
+453 ASAIDPWFVDG
-464 IARVVEVGAEVEA
+464 VARVVEVRAELAA
-477 AGSIDAL
+477 AGRLDDL
-484 GRDLLWR
+484 GRGLLWR

-499 RQLAAAVGATEGE
+499 RQVAGLVGATEGE

-535 FEASTP
+535 FEATTP
-541 YFYSTYEEETEVP
+541 YHYSTYEEETEVP
-554 ATARPRVVV
+554 ATGRRRVVV

-610 VADRLYI
+610 VADRLYV

-633 RSGPLVGVVVTMGG
+633 RGGELVGVIVTMGG
-647 QTPLQLAHGL
+647 QTPLHLAHGL
-657 AAARVPLLGTPS
+657 AAAGVPLLGTPP

-678 GRFGAVLARCG
+678 GRFGEVLDRCG
-689 LDAPPWGQAA
+689 LAAPPWGRASTVQ
-699 TAEEAWAVAERVGY
+699 EALAVAERVGY

-725 RSMEVCYDAD
+725 RAMEVCYDPD
-735 ALARSPALASVRL
+735 ALARSPALGGTA
-748 SGRPVLVDRFLEDAV
+748 RPVLVDRFLEDAV

-770 ADAPGEVL
+770 CDAAGDTV

-808 QVAAI
+808 QVAAAAD
-813 GEATARLARELGVVG
+813 ATARLGRELGVVG
-828 LLNVQFAVKGDRLYV
+828 ILNVQFAFKGDRLYV
-843 IEANPRA
+843 LEANPRA

-862 LPVAKAAALL
+862 LPVARAAALL
-872 GTGATLASLREAGM
+872 MTGATLAELG
-886 LPPGKGVLAPEPA
+886 LGGGPPAVPEPA

-904 EAVLPFARFPGADS
+904 EAVLPFHRFPGADS

-933 DQAFGAAF
+933 DRSFGAAF

-968 AIVLPAKRLV
+968 AIVLPAKRLA
-978 DLGFELV
+978 DLGFTLM
-985 ATAGTARVLARNGV
+985 ATAGTASVLRRNGM
-999 PASVVRKVGE
+999 AATVVGKVGE
-1009 GPDNV
+1009 GPGNV
-1014 ADRIRAGEIDVV
+1014 VDRIRAGEVDVV
-1026 VNTPQGSGPRS
+1026 VNTPQGPVPRG
-1037 DGYEIRAA
+1037 DGYEIRTA
-1045 AVAADIPIVTTLSGL
+1045 AVAAAIPCITTLSGL
-1060 TAMVQGVE
+1060 TAVVQGIE
-1068 ARLAGQ
+1068 ARLTGDLA
-1074 FTVRSV
+1074 VRPL
-1080 QAWHAQGEEGSAGPI
+1080 QAWHEGDG
-1095 RPGAGL
+1095 
-1101 AAGVTGQA
+1101 
-1109 GVGVTG
+1109 
-1115 QAGVG
+1115 
-1120 QAGVAGAGQAGQAG
+1120 
-1134 VAGVAGAG
+1134 
-1142 EAGMAGTGE
+1142 
-1151 AGAGVAG
+1151 

>member
-1 MPLRRDLRSVLVV
+1 VPLREDLRTVLVV

-32 QACRALRSLGL
+32 QACRALRGLGL

-63 ATYLEPLTAER
+63 ATYLEPLTPGPVA
-74 VGAVLDAERPD
+74 AVLEAERPD

-94 TALNLAVELAESGAL
+94 TALNLAVALHENGTL
-109 ERAGTRLAG
+109 ERLGVELIG

-128 SRRAFTEVCR
+128 SRVEFTETCR
-138 AAGLELPR
+138 AAGLDLPR
-146 GIEVGSVED
+146 GVEVGTVSE
-155 GLAAVAELGLPV
+155 GLAAVEDLGLPV

-179 GGVAHRRDQLAELLG
+179 GGIARTPAALERLLAE
-194 QGLAASPVHRVLLE
+194 GLTASPVGRVLIE

-237 LDPMGVH
+237 VDPMGVH
-244 TGDSITVAPQ
+244 TGDSVTVAPQ
-254 MTLSDVEYQAMRD
+254 MTLSDREYQEMRD
-267 DAITVL
+267 DALTVL

-286 FAVDPAS
+286 FAVDPS
-293 GRRVVIEMNPR
+293 TGRRVVIEMNPR

-318 PIAKVAALLAVG
+318 PIAKVAAQLAVG

-340 TGKTAAAFEPTI
+340 TGKTAAAFEPTL
-352 DYVVCKVPRFAFE
+352 DYVVVKVPRFNFE
-365 KFPGADPVL
+365 KFPGADPGL

-393 ALQKAFRS
+393 ALQKACRS
-401 LETGSDGLWEAEPAP
+401 LETGRDGLGNPAADPAP
-416 ASDPAQLL
+416 DSPEAAPEALL
-424 ADVAVPTEQRLHHV
+424 AACSRPTADRLEAVE
-438 MRALRDGFTVDEVAG
+438 RALRLGRTVDKVAA
-453 ASSIDPWFVDG
+453 ASDIDPWFVDG
-464 IARVVEVGAEVEA
+464 IARIVEVGAELA
-477 AGSIDAL
+477 AAASIDDL
-484 GRDLLWR
+484 GRGLLWR

-499 RQLAAAVGATEGE
+499 PQLAAAVGATEGE

-541 YFYSTYEEETEVP
+541 YHYSTYEEETEVP
-554 ATARPRVVV
+554 ATGRRRVVV

-610 VADRLYI
+610 IADRLYV

-633 RSGPLVGVVVTMGG
+633 AGGDLVGVVVTMGG
-647 QTPLQLAHGL
+647 QTPLQLAQGL
-657 AAARVPLLGTPS
+657 AAARVPLLGTAPD
-669 EAIDLAEDR
+669 AIDLAEDR
-678 GRFGAVLARCG
+678 GRFGTVLEQCG

-699 TAEEAWAVAERVGY
+699 TVEQALAVADRVGY

-735 ALARSPALASVRL
+735 GLRRSSALAGVGRGGSNGGPGVGSPGLP
-748 SGRPVLVDRFLEDAV
+748 GERPVLVDRFLEDAV

-770 ADAPGEVL
+770 CDATGQVL

-785 IEEAGVHSGD
+785 IEEAGIHSGD

-808 QVAAI
+808 QVAAVE
-813 GEATARLARELGVVG
+813 EATARLGRALGVVG
-828 LLNVQFAVKGDRLYV
+828 VLNVQFAFKGERLYV
-843 IEANPRA
+843 LEANPRA

-872 GTGATLASLREAGM
+872 MTGSTLAGLGLQAAE
-886 LPPGKGVLAPEPA
+886 PG

-933 DQAFGAAF
+933 DAGFGAAF

-947 AYGALPTKGV
+947 AYGALPFKGV

-968 AIVLPAKRLV
+968 AIVLPAKRLA
-978 DLGFELV
+978 DLGFTLV
-985 ATAGTARVLARNGV
+985 ATTGTAGILRRNGV
-999 PASVVRKVGE
+999 EAQVVRKGHE

-1014 ADRIRAGEIDVV
+1014 VDRIRAGGIDLV
-1026 VNTPQGSGPRS
+1026 VNTPAGPGARE
-1037 DGYEIRAA
+1037 DGYDIRIA
-1045 AVAADIPIVTTLSGL
+1045 AVAADIPCITTLSGL
-1060 TAMVQGVE
+1060 TAVVQGIE
-1068 ARLAGQ
+1068 ARLAGDLA
-1074 FTVRSV
+1074 VRPL
-1080 QAWHAQGEEGSAGPI
+1080 QAWHADGSP
-1095 RPGAGL
+1095 R
-1101 AAGVTGQA
+1101 
-1109 GVGVTG
+1109 
-1115 QAGVG
+1115 
-1120 QAGVAGAGQAGQAG
+1120 
-1134 VAGVAGAG
+1134 
-1142 EAGMAGTGE
+1142 
-1151 AGAGVAG
+1151 

>member
-1 MPLRRDLRSVLVV
+1 VPLREDLRSVLVV

-32 QACRALRSLGL
+32 QACRALRALGL

-63 ATYLEPLTAER
+63 ATYLEPLTPGPVA
-74 VGAVLDAERPD
+74 AVLEAERPD

-94 TALNLAVELAESGAL
+94 TALNLAVALHENGTL
-109 ERAGTRLAG
+109 ERLGVELIG
-118 ATVEAVRRAE
+118 ATVDAVRRAE
-128 SRRAFTEVCR
+128 SRVEFTRTCR
-138 AAGLELPR
+138 AAGLDLPD
-146 GIEVGSVED
+146 GVEVGSVAD
-155 GLAAVAELGLPV
+155 GLAAAADLGLPLV
-167 VLRPSFTLGGWG
+167 IRPSFTLGGWG
-179 GGVAHRRDQLAELLG
+179 GGLARTAEELARLLAE
-194 QGLAASPVHRVLLE
+194 GLTASPVGRVLLE

-244 TGDSITVAPQ
+244 TGDSVTVAPQ
-254 MTLSDVEYQAMRD
+254 MTLSDREYQDMRD
-267 DAITVL
+267 DALTVL

-286 FAVDPAS
+286 FAVDPRS

-318 PIAKVAALLAVG
+318 PIAKVAAQLAVG

-340 TGKTAAAFEPTI
+340 TGKTAAAFEPTL
-352 DYVVCKVPRFAFE
+352 DYVVVKVPRFNFE
-365 KFPGADPVL
+365 KFPGADPEL

-393 ALQKAFRS
+393 ALQKASRS
-401 LETGSDGLWEAEPAP
+401 LENGRFGLGDPDGDPAP
-416 ASDPAQLL
+416 GSAGAAPQALL
-424 ADVAVPTEQRLHHV
+424 AACALPHADRLAAVE
-438 MRALRDGFTVDEVAG
+438 RALRLGLGVEEVAA
-453 ASSIDPWFVDG
+453 ASAIDPWFVDG
-464 IARVVEVGAEVEA
+464 IARIVEVGTEVAA
-477 AGSIDAL
+477 AGSIDDL
-484 GRDLLWR
+484 GRGLLWR

-499 RQLAAAVGATEGE
+499 PQLAAAVGATEGE
-512 VRTRRRALGVEPVYR
+512 VRTRRRALGIEPVYR

-535 FEASTP
+535 FEAATP
-541 YFYSTYEEETEVP
+541 YHYSTYEEETEVP
-554 ATARPRVVV
+554 ATGRRRVVV

-583 AVQALREAGYET
+583 AVQALREAGFET

-610 VADRLYI
+610 VADRLYV

-633 RSGPLVGVVVTMGG
+633 AGGDLHGVIVTMGG
-647 QTPLQLAHGL
+647 QTPLQLASGL
-657 AAARVPLLGTPS
+657 AAAGVPLLGTPPD
-669 EAIDLAEDR
+669 AIDLAEDR
-678 GRFGAVLARCG
+678 GRFGTVLERCG
-689 LDAPPWGQAA
+689 LGAPPWGQAA
-699 TAEEAWAVAERVGY
+699 SVDQALAVADRVGY

-735 ALARSPALASVRL
+735 TLAGSGALAAIGRD
-748 SGRPVLVDRFLEDAV
+748 GDRPVLVDRFLEDAV

-770 ADAPGEVL
+770 CDATGQVL

-785 IEEAGVHSGD
+785 IEEAGIHSGD

-808 QVAAI
+808 QVAAVE
-813 GEATARLARELGVVG
+813 EATARLGRALGVVG
-828 LLNVQFAVKGDRLYV
+828 ILNVQFAFKGDRLYV
-843 IEANPRA
+843 LEANPRA

-862 LPVAKAAALL
+862 LPVARAAARLM
-872 GTGATLASLREAGM
+872 TGSTLADLELQPSS
-886 LPPGKGVLAPEPA
+886 EPA

-928 EVLGL
+928 EVLGI
-933 DQAFGAAF
+933 DARFGAAF

-947 AYGALPTKGV
+947 AYGALPAKGV

-968 AIVLPAKRLV
+968 AIVLPAKRLA
-978 DLGFELV
+978 DLGFTLM
-985 ATAGTARVLARNGV
+985 ATTGTAGVLRRNGME
-999 PASVVRKVGE
+999 ATVVRKGHE

-1014 ADRIRAGEIDVV
+1014 VDKIRAGEIDLV
-1026 VNTPQGSGPRS
+1026 VNTPAGPGARE
-1037 DGYEIRAA
+1037 DGYDIRIA
-1045 AVAADIPIVTTLSGL
+1045 AVAADIPCITTLSGL
-1060 TAMVQGVE
+1060 TAVVQGIE
-1068 ARLAGQ
+1068 ARLAGDL
-1074 FTVRSV
+1074 TVRPL
-1080 QAWHAQGEEGSAGPI
+1080 QRWH
-1095 RPGAGL
+1095 R
-1101 AAGVTGQA
+1101 GQA
-1109 GVGVTG
+1109 GRGPG
-1115 QAGVG
+1115 ASAPDDGPAGRR
-1120 QAGVAGAGQAGQAG
+1120 AGSSPPQGAR
-1134 VAGVAGAG
+1134 
-1142 EAGMAGTGE
+1142 E
-1151 AGAGVAG
+1151 

>member
-1 MPLRRDLRSVLVV
+1 VPLRGDLRSVLVI

-32 QACRALRSLGL
+32 QACRALRRLGR

-63 ATYLEPLTAER
+63 ATYLEPLTAGPLTAILE
-74 VGAVLDAERPD
+74 AERPD

-94 TALNLAVELAESGAL
+94 TALNLAVELAGNGTL
-109 ERAGTRLAG
+109 ERLGVELIG
-118 ATVEAVRRAE
+118 ATVEAVQRAE
-128 SRRAFTEVCR
+128 SRVRFIDTCR
-138 AAGLELPR
+138 AAGLDLPS
-146 GIEVGSVED
+146 GVEVGTVEQ
-155 GLAAVAELGLPV
+155 GLAAAEQLGLPV
-167 VLRPSFTLGGWG
+167 VVRPSFTLGGWG
-179 GGVAHRRDQLAELLG
+179 GGVARTADALAGLLA
-194 QGLAASPVHRVLLE
+194 QGLAASPVRRVLVE

-254 MTLSDVEYQAMRD
+254 MTLSDREYQAMRD
-267 DAITVL
+267 DALTVL

-340 TGKTAAAFEPTI
+340 TGKTAAAFEPTL
-352 DYVVCKVPRFAFE
+352 DYVVVKAPRFNFE
-365 KFPGADPVL
+365 KFPDADAEL

-393 ALQKAFRS
+393 ALQKAWRS
-401 LETGSDGLWEAEPAP
+401 LETGRDGLHRPEDDPAEPTREA
-416 ASDPAQLL
+416 LL
-424 ADVAVPTEQRLHHV
+424 TACARPTQERLEAVE
-438 MRALRDGFTVDEVAG
+438 RALRLGCGVDEVAA
-453 ASSIDPWFVDG
+453 ASAIDPWFVDG
-464 IARVVEVGAEVEA
+464 VARIVEVAAEVAA
-477 AGSIDAL
+477 AGSIDEL
-484 GRDLLWR
+484 GRGPLR
-491 AKRHGFSD
+491 HAKRHGFSD
-499 RQLAAAVGATEGE
+499 RQLAAMVGATEGE
-512 VRTRRRALGVEPVYR
+512 MRTRRRALGVEPTYR

-535 FEASTP
+535 FEAFTP
-541 YFYSTYEEETEVP
+541 YHYSTYEEETEVP
-554 ATARPRVVV
+554 ATGRRRVVV

-583 AVQALREAGYET
+583 AVQALRQAGYET

-610 VADRLYI
+610 VADRLYV

-633 RSGPLVGVVVTMGG
+633 RGGELVGVVVTMGG
-647 QTPLQLAHGL
+647 QTPLQLAGGL
-657 AAARVPLLGTPS
+657 AAAGVPLLGTPP

-678 GRFGAVLARCG
+678 GRFGAVLERCG

-699 TAEEAWAVAERVGY
+699 SVAEALAVADRVGY

-725 RSMEVCYDAD
+725 RSMQVCYDAA
-735 ALARSPALASVRL
+735 ALARSGALNGGIVRGTPSAPRDRGTPSGFPGPL
-748 SGRPVLVDRFLEDAV
+748 RPGPPQGGRPVLVDRFLEDAV

-770 ADAPGEVL
+770 CDAAGGVL

-795 SACVLPPITLGAD
+795 SACVLPPITIGPDQLG
-808 QVAAI
+808 AI
-813 GEATARLARELGVVG
+813 GEATARLGRALGVVG
-828 LLNVQFAVKGDRLYV
+828 ILNVQFALKGERLYV
-843 IEANPRA
+843 LEANPRA

-862 LPVAKAAALL
+862 LPVARAAALL
-872 GTGATLASLREAGM
+872 MTGSTLQDLRLAGD
-886 LPPGKGVLAPEPA
+886 PDGRGSPLAPEPA

-933 DQAFGAAF
+933 DASFGAAF

-968 AIVLPAKRLV
+968 AIVLPAKRLA
-978 DLGFELV
+978 DLGFTLV
-985 ATAGTARVLARNGV
+985 ATAGTASVLARNGV
-999 PASVVRKVGE
+999 AAEVVRKVHE

-1014 ADRIRAGEIDVV
+1014 VDRIRAGAIDVV
-1026 VNTPQGSGPRS
+1026 VNTPQGSGPRA
-1037 DGYEIRAA
+1037 DGYDIRTA
-1045 AVAADIPIVTTLSGL
+1045 AVAADIPCITTLSGL
-1060 TAMVQGVE
+1060 TAVVQGIE
-1068 ARLAGQ
+1068 ARLAGELA
-1074 FTVRSV
+1074 VRPL
-1080 QAWHAQGEEGSAGPI
+1080 QGWHQ
-1095 RPGAGL
+1095 
-1101 AAGVTGQA
+1101 
-1109 GVGVTG
+1109 
-1115 QAGVG
+1115 
-1120 QAGVAGAGQAGQAG
+1120 
-1134 VAGVAGAG
+1134 
-1142 EAGMAGTGE
+1142 GTG
-1151 AGAGVAG
+1151 

>member
-1 MPLRRDLRSVLVV
+1 VPLREGLRSVLVV

-32 QACRALRSLGL
+32 QACRALRRLGL

-63 ATYLEPLTAER
+63 ATYLEPLTAGP
-74 VGAVLDAERPD
+74 VAAVLEAERPD

-94 TALNLAVELAESGAL
+94 TALNLAVELHEHGTL
-109 ERAGTRLAG
+109 ERLGVELVG
-118 ATVEAVRRAE
+118 ATVEAVGRAE
-128 SRRAFTEVCR
+128 SRVRFSQTCA
-138 AAGLELPR
+138 AAGLDLPR
-146 GIEVGSVED
+146 SVEVGSVPD
-155 GLAAVAELGLPV
+155 GLAAAAELGLPV
-167 VLRPSFTLGGWG
+167 VVRPSFTLGGWG
-179 GGVAHRRDQLAELLG
+179 GGVARDPGALAELLS
-194 QGLAASPVHRVLLE
+194 QGLAASPVRRVLVE

-237 LDPMGVH
+237 VDPMGVH
-244 TGDSITVAPQ
+244 TGDSVTVAPQ
-254 MTLSDVEYQAMRD
+254 MTLSDREYQAMRD
-267 DAITVL
+267 DALTVL

-286 FAVDPAS
+286 FAVDPAT

-340 TGKTAAAFEPTI
+340 TGKTAAAFEPTL
-352 DYVVCKVPRFAFE
+352 DYVVVKVPRFNFE
-365 KFPGADPVL
+365 KFPDADPEL

-393 ALQKAFRS
+393 ALQKAWRS
-401 LETGSDGLWEAEPAP
+401 LETGRDGLGVDRGATASLPEPPGPPADRGARREPPGPPAGPSRDALLGACGRPAEDRLEAVE
-416 ASDPAQLL
+416 
-424 ADVAVPTEQRLHHV
+424 
-438 MRALRDGFTVDEVAG
+438 RALRQGCTVEEVAA
-453 ASSIDPWFVDG
+453 ASAIDPWFVDG
-464 IARVVEVGAEVEA
+464 VARLVEVRAEA
-477 AGSIDAL
+477 AAARSIDELDAHRL
-484 GRDLLWR
+484 RR

-499 RQLAAAVGATEGE
+499 RQLAALVDATEGE
-512 VRTRRRALGVEPVYR
+512 VRTRRRALGIEPVYR

-535 FEASTP
+535 FQAATP
-541 YFYSTYEEETEVP
+541 YHYSTYEEETEVP
-554 ATARPRVVV
+554 ATGRRRVVV

-583 AVQALREAGYET
+583 AVQALRDAGYET

-610 VADRLYI
+610 VADRLYV

-633 RSGPLVGVVVTMGG
+633 AGGELVGVVVTMGG
-647 QTPLQLAHGL
+647 QTPLQLAAGL
-657 AAARVPLLGTPS
+657 AAAGVPLLGTPPD
-669 EAIDLAEDR
+669 AIDLAEDR
-678 GRFGAVLARCG
+678 GRFGTVLQRCG

-699 TAEEAWAVAERVGY
+699 TVEQALAVAERVGY

-725 RSMEVCYDAD
+725 RSMEVCYDAATLAASG
-735 ALARSPALASVRL
+735 ALNGKGG
-748 SGRPVLVDRFLEDAV
+748 GRPVLVDRFLEDAV

-770 ADAPGEVL
+770 CDATGQVL

-795 SACVLPPITLGAD
+795 SACVLPPITLGPD
-808 QVAAI
+808 QVAAV
-813 GEATARLARELGVVG
+813 GEATVRLGRALGVVG
-828 LLNVQFAVKGDRLYV
+828 ILNVQFALKGERLFV
-843 IEANPRA
+843 LEANPRA

-862 LPVAKAAALL
+862 LPVARAAARLM
-872 GTGATLASLREAGM
+872 TGSTLAELHLDGSG
-886 LPPGKGVLAPEPA
+886 PLAEEPA

-933 DQAFGAAF
+933 DASFGAAF

-968 AIVLPAKRLV
+968 AIVLPAKRLA
-978 DLGFELV
+978 DLGFTLL
-985 ATAGTARVLARNGV
+985 ATAGTAGVLARNGV
-999 PASVVRKVGE
+999 PAAVVAKAHE

-1014 ADRIRAGEIDVV
+1014 VDRIRAGEVDVV
-1026 VNTPQGSGPRS
+1026 VNTPQGSGARA
-1037 DGYEIRAA
+1037 DGYDIRTA
-1045 AVAADIPIVTTLSGL
+1045 AVAADIPCVTTLSGL
-1060 TAMVQGVE
+1060 TAVVQGIE
-1068 ARLAGQ
+1068 ALLAGELA
-1074 FTVRSV
+1074 VRPL
-1080 QAWHAQGEEGSAGPI
+1080 QAWHDGPAGRRSAASPPDGG
-1095 RPGAGL
+1095 GAP
-1101 AAGVTGQA
+1101 AG
-1109 GVGVTG
+1109 
-1115 QAGVG
+1115 
-1120 QAGVAGAGQAGQAG
+1120 
-1134 VAGVAGAG
+1134 AGAG
-1142 EAGMAGTGE
+1142 EAVTR
-1151 AGAGVAG
+1151 

>member
-1 MPLRRDLRSVLVV
+1 VPLREGLRSVLVI

-32 QACRALRSLGL
+32 QACRALRRLGL

-63 ATYLEPLTAER
+63 ATYLEPLTAGPLAAILE
-74 VGAVLDAERPD
+74 AERPD

-94 TALNLAVELAESGAL
+94 TALNLAVELHENGTL
-109 ERAGTRLAG
+109 ERLGVGLVG

-128 SRRAFTEVCR
+128 SRVRFTETCT
-138 AAGLELPR
+138 AAGLDLPR
-146 GIEVGSVED
+146 GVEVGSVPD
-155 GLAAVAELGLPV
+155 GLAAAGELGLPV

-179 GGVAHRRDQLAELLG
+179 GGVARDPDALADLLA
-194 QGLAASPVHRVLLE
+194 QGLAASPVRRVLVE

-237 LDPMGVH
+237 VDPMGVH
-244 TGDSITVAPQ
+244 TGDSVTVAPQ
-254 MTLSDVEYQAMRD
+254 MTLSDREYQAMRD
-267 DAITVL
+267 DALTVL

-286 FAVDPAS
+286 FAVDPAT

-340 TGKTAAAFEPTI
+340 TGKTAAAFEPTL
-352 DYVVCKVPRFAFE
+352 DYVVVKVPRFNFE
-365 KFPGADPVL
+365 KFPDADPEL

-393 ALQKAFRS
+393 ALQKAWRS
-401 LETGSDGLWEAEPAP
+401 LENGRDGLGGPADRGAAASPPEPHALPAEPSREA
-416 ASDPAQLL
+416 LL
-424 ADVAVPTEQRLHHV
+424 AACARSTEDRLEAVE
-438 MRALRDGFTVDEVAG
+438 RALRLGCTVEEVAG
-453 ASSIDPWFVDG
+453 ASAVDPWFVDG
-464 IARVVEVGAEVEA
+464 VARIVEVRAEVA
-477 AGSIDAL
+477 AARSIDELDGARL
-484 GRDLLWR
+484 RR

-499 RQLAAAVGATEGE
+499 RQLAALVGATEGE
-512 VRTRRRALGVEPVYR
+512 VRTRRRALGIEPVYR

-535 FEASTP
+535 FEAATP
-541 YFYSTYEEETEVP
+541 YHYSTYEEETEVP
-554 ATARPRVVV
+554 ATGRRRVVV

-583 AVQALREAGYET
+583 AVQALRDAGYET

-610 VADRLYI
+610 VADRLYV

-633 RSGPLVGVVVTMGG
+633 AGGELVGVVVTMGG
-647 QTPLQLAHGL
+647 QTPLQLAAGL
-657 AAARVPLLGTPS
+657 AAAGVPLLGTPP

-678 GRFGAVLARCG
+678 GRFGTVLQRCG

-699 TAEEAWAVAERVGY
+699 TVGEALAVAERVGY

-725 RSMEVCYDAD
+725 RSMEVCYDAA
-735 ALARSPALASVRL
+735 ALARSGALNGKGG
-748 SGRPVLVDRFLEDAV
+748 GRPVLVDRFLEDAV

-770 ADAPGEVL
+770 CDATGQVL

-795 SACVLPPITLGAD
+795 SACVLPPITLGPD
-808 QVAAI
+808 QVAAV
-813 GEATARLARELGVVG
+813 GEATARLGRALGVVG
-828 LLNVQFAVKGDRLYV
+828 ILNVQFALKGERLFV
-843 IEANPRA
+843 LEANPRA

-862 LPVAKAAALL
+862 LPVARAAARLM
-872 GTGATLASLREAGM
+872 TGSTLAGLGLAGAD
-886 LPPGKGVLAPEPA
+886 GGVLAPEPG

-933 DQAFGAAF
+933 DASFGAAF

-968 AIVLPAKRLV
+968 AIVLPAKRLA
-978 DLGFELV
+978 DLGFVLV
-985 ATAGTARVLARNGV
+985 ATAGTAGVLARNGV
-999 PASVVRKVGE
+999 PAAVVAKAHE

-1014 ADRIRAGEIDVV
+1014 VERIRAGEIDVV
-1026 VNTPQGSGPRS
+1026 VNTPQGSGARA
-1037 DGYEIRAA
+1037 DGYDIRTA
-1045 AVAADIPIVTTLSGL
+1045 AVAADIPCITTLSGL
-1060 TAMVQGVE
+1060 TAVVQGIE
-1068 ARLAGQ
+1068 ALLAGDLV
-1074 FTVRSV
+1074 VRPL
-1080 QAWHAQGEEGSAGPI
+1080 QAWHDGPAGRRSGPS
-1095 RPGAGL
+1095 PPDGAG
-1101 AAGVTGQA
+1101 GG
-1109 GVGVTG
+1109 
-1115 QAGVG
+1115 
-1120 QAGVAGAGQAGQAG
+1120 GAR
-1134 VAGVAGAG
+1134 
-1142 EAGMAGTGE
+1142 
-1151 AGAGVAG
+1151 

>member
-1 MPLRRDLRSVLVV
+1 VPLRSDLRSVLVI

-32 QACRALRSLGL
+32 QACRALRRLGL

-63 ATYLEPLTAER
+63 ATYLEPLTPGPVA
-74 VGAVLDAERPD
+74 AVIEAERPD
-85 ALLPTLGGQ
+85 AVLPTLGGQ
-94 TALNLAVELAESGAL
+94 TALNLAVALHERGDL
-109 ERAGTRLAG
+109 ERLGTELIG

-128 SRRAFTEVCR
+128 SRVAFTGVCHGV
-138 AAGLELPR
+138 GLDVPR
-146 GIEVGSVED
+146 GIEVGSVEG
-155 GLAAVAELGLPV
+155 GLAAAAELGLPV

-179 GGVAHRRDQLAELLG
+179 GGTAHTEGQLAGLLRE
-194 QGLAASPVHRVLLE
+194 GLAASPVQRVLVE

-244 TGDSITVAPQ
+244 TGDSITVAPA
-254 MTLSDVEYQAMRD
+254 MTLSDREYQDMRD
-267 DAITVL
+267 DALTVL

-286 FAVDPAS
+286 FAVDPRS

-318 PIAKVAALLAVG
+318 PIAKVAAQLAVG

-340 TGKTAAAFEPTI
+340 TGKTAAAFEPTL
-352 DYVVCKVPRFAFE
+352 DYVVVKAPRFNFE
-365 KFPGADPVL
+365 KFPGADHSL

-383 VMAIGRTFPE
+383 VMAIGRTFAE
-393 ALQKAFRS
+393 ALQKAVRS
-401 LETGSDGLWEAEPAP
+401 LEVGRDGLGHPDDDPPWSPGAPIGPERRRELLRATATAHEGRLEAVE
-416 ASDPAQLL
+416 
-424 ADVAVPTEQRLHHV
+424 
-438 MRALRDGFTVDEVAG
+438 RALRLGCTVEAVAA

-464 IARVVEVGAEVEA
+464 IARIVELRAELA
-477 AGSIDAL
+477 AAASIDAL
-484 GRDLLWR
+484 DRDLLWR
-491 AKRHGFSD
+491 AKRLGFSD
-499 RQLAAAVGATEGE
+499 RQLATIVRATEGE
-512 VRTRRRALGVEPVYR
+512 VRTRRRALQVEPVYR

-541 YFYSTYEEETEVP
+541 YHYSTYEEETEVP
-554 ATARPRVVV
+554 ASGRRRVVV

-610 VADRLYI
+610 VADRLYV
-617 EPLTCEDVL
+617 EPLTTEDVL

-633 RSGPLVGVVVTMGG
+633 RGGELVGVIVTMGG

-657 AAARVPLLGTPS
+657 AAAGVPLLGTPP

-678 GRFGAVLARCG
+678 GRFGMVLERCG
-689 LDAPPWGQAA
+689 LDAPAWGQA
-699 TAEEAWAVAERVGY
+699 TSREEALAVAERIGY

-725 RSMEVCYDAD
+725 RSMEVCYDAKT
-735 ALARSPALASVRL
+735 LSRSPALAAGNGWKGPL
-748 SGRPVLVDRFLEDAV
+748 LVDRFLEDAV

-770 ADAPGEVL
+770 CDAGGDVL

-795 SACVLPPITLGAD
+795 SACVLPPITLGPD
-808 QVAAI
+808 QVAAV
-813 GEATARLARELGVVG
+813 GEATARLARALGVVG
-828 LLNVQFAVKGDRLYV
+828 ILNVQFAFKGDQLHV
-843 IEANPRA
+843 LEANPRA

-855 FVEKVTG
+855 YVEKVTG

-872 GTGATLASLREAGM
+872 MTGEPLVALRRNGI
-886 LPPGKGVLAPEPA
+886 LPAPHGDGVLGPEPR

-933 DQAFGAAF
+933 DRSFGAAF

-968 AIVLPAKRLV
+968 AIVLPAKRLA
-978 DLGFELV
+978 DLGFKLV
-985 ATAGTARVLARNGV
+985 ATAGTAGVLRRNGV
-999 PASVVRKVGE
+999 PVEVVRKFHE

-1014 ADRIRAGEIDVV
+1014 VDLIRGGEIDVV
-1026 VNTPQGSGPRS
+1026 VNTPQGSGPRG
-1037 DGYEIRAA
+1037 DGYEIRTA
-1045 AVAADIPIVTTLSGL
+1045 AVAAAIPCVTTLSGL
-1060 TAMVQGVE
+1060 AAMVQGIE
-1068 ARLAGQ
+1068 ARQTGD
-1074 FTVRSV
+1074 FTVSSL
-1080 QAWHAQGEEGSAGPI
+1080 QAYHTPTGSP
-1095 RPGAGL
+1095 
-1101 AAGVTGQA
+1101 
-1109 GVGVTG
+1109 
-1115 QAGVG
+1115 
-1120 QAGVAGAGQAGQAG
+1120 
-1134 VAGVAGAG
+1134 
-1142 EAGMAGTGE
+1142 
-1151 AGAGVAG
+1151 